1 MESITAAR
9 NISGL
14 EPMSVLHGIA
24 PLCVPMSVSGD
35 FADEVGNRA
44 VPRIVSLWERLGLF
58 YMLEQPQTAP
68 VSNTRVT
75 VNNFTAQMIFRLCSF
90 SHTDRLIERYQPG
103 SVFPENIRRASQE
116 NVRMIRSAEMRRVF
130 RALTENSRYTE
141 EVGRVFRLIFEK
153 ETGGIPLQTV
163 CRALAALLGSSGGG
177 AVFTAQQRRIFERIA
192 AVLGSEYPESPAAV
206 EISRLGSASG
216 FTEEQRARI
225 LSAVGKTGN
234 RPQTD
239 AAQIVVQLAERGKSA
254 VEAAELIRREV
265 RSYGFTE
272 RHYDRESIREMI
284 GAVPGRIAPAGR
296 SAAFIAA
303 DPESA
308 AARNGAARPAGGI
321 YEAAALL
328 YQELSGTGSDDSAG
342 KTDSSTTQQNVEFR
356 RLSGKMTAGISAV
369 FSDILNSAQ
378 YGLNNPRY
386 QVERRIPD
394 RIFRENVLGKAV
406 SANAETGKPGG
417 IGIPGTSEHSEK
429 AKYAGALNPASEIT
443 MKFYADSPAGRLLE
457 QISDGMVNSESRRG
471 ISEYSRQFEI
481 PVSELLAGARLN
493 AGAGIDFGEKQGLS
507 ESGEAHVVPMNNMD
521 APQDVTQTM
530 ALPEPILNNFQ
541 AEETGANSVSL
552 WSSFEKS
559 VEGRLTSLFSE
570 ISRNVNFGG
579 RTIVLSGSDTHSE
592 SMRTVQ
598 NQVCITAPALRRIL
612 SRFSFETD
620 IYSTAQHSN
629 SDTALTSVVNETTE
643 LLRRYSFEENRH
655 QNSPETHIYQD
666 YSFRETSGF
675 SEKNTIHNSST
686 ALTFNNAV
694 QKENEEAPAHSTS
707 KNTNHPTGAVLPP
720 EPQSNAAQREQ
731 LILPERSTS
740 ETANHLTGTLLSPEP
755 QSNAAQREQLILPER
770 STSET
775 ANQLAG
781 AVLPPEP
788 QSNAA
793 QTEQL
798 TIPERSTS
806 ENVNQLTGTVLSPE
820 PQSNAA
826 QREQLILPE
835 RSTSET
841 ANQLTGAV
849 LPPEPQSKAAQ
860 REQLTLPERSISETV
875 NQLTGA
881 VLPPEPQSNA
891 AEPDQL
897 TLPERSISET
907 ANQLAGAVLPPEP
920 QSNAAQREQ
929 LTIQERS
936 TSENANNLTGAVLPP
951 EPQSNAV
958 QREQLILPERST
970 SETANQLTG
979 TVLPPEPQSNAA
991 QREQLILPERSTSE
1005 TANQLTGT
1013 VLPPEPQSN
1022 AAKTE
1027 QLILPER
1034 STSETANHLTGTLLS
1049 PEPQSKA
1056 AQRKQLTLPERST
1069 SETANNLTGAVLPPE
1084 PQSNAAKTELL
1095 TPLAQSETQNN
1106 ERRTAGS
1113 YRDRLDNKT
1122 LSVID
1127 QLIAETRQPV
1137 PVPEIKEAIPEPEP
1151 ELNYISSEKSVES
1164 SDVIRSVNI
1173 VRESIVRHT
1182 ESHMSRLIER
1192 AYRNSLPE
1200 QPEKKPFTFRTA
1212 ENTENMLM
1220 LVPPT
1225 EMDRYRAQQP
1235 YMNSLPPIELKEPQP
1250 AQAPAETS
1258 RTVTTNRQVTV
1269 NTSVDG
1275 GISSLTRDEI
1285 SRLTDKVY
1293 ERIENRLA
1301 RERRRMGL

>member
-740 ETANHLTGTLLSPEP
+740 ETANHLTGT
-755 QSNAAQREQLILPER
+755 
-770 STSET
+770 
-775 ANQLAG
+775 
-781 AVLPPEP
+781 
-788 QSNAA
+788 
-793 QTEQL
+793 
-798 TIPERSTS
+798 
-806 ENVNQLTGTVLSPE
+806 VLS
-820 PQSNAA
+820 
-826 QREQLILPE
+826 
-835 RSTSET
+835 
-841 ANQLTGAV
+841 
-849 LPPEPQSKAAQ
+849 
-860 REQLTLPERSISETV
+860 
-875 NQLTGA
+875 
-881 VLPPEPQSNA
+881 
-891 AEPDQL
+891 
-897 TLPERSISET
+897 
-907 ANQLAGAVLPPEP
+907 
-920 QSNAAQREQ
+920 
-929 LTIQERS
+929 
-936 TSENANNLTGAVLPP
+936 
-951 EPQSNAV
+951 
-958 QREQLILPERST
+958 
-970 SETANQLTG
+970 
-979 TVLPPEPQSNAA
+979 PEPQSNAA

-1151 ELNYISSEKSVES
+1151 ELNYISSEKSVEP

-1212 ENTENMLM
+1212 ENTENMVM

-1250 AQAPAETS
+1250 AQAPAENS

>member
-58 YMLEQPQTAP
+58 YMIEQPQTAP
-68 VSNTRVT
+68 VSNTHVT

-177 AVFTAQQRRIFERIA
+177 AVFTAQQRRIFEHIA

-206 EISRLGSASG
+206 EISRLGAASG
-216 FTEEQRARI
+216 FTEEQRAHI
-225 LSAVGKTGN
+225 LSAVGRTGN

-239 AAQIVVQLAERGKSA
+239 AAQMVVQLAERGKSA
-254 VEAAELIRREV
+254 VEAAELIRSEV

-342 KTDSSTTQQNVEFR
+342 KTDSSTTQRNVEFR

-378 YGLNNPRY
+378 YSLNNPRY
-386 QVERRIPD
+386 QAERKIPE
-394 RIFRENVLGKAV
+394 RIFRENVLGKTV
-406 SANAETGKPGG
+406 SANAETGKPGE

-443 MKFYADSPAGRLLE
+443 MRFYADSPAGRLLE

-481 PVSELLAGARLN
+481 PVSELLTGAQLN

-541 AEETGANSVSL
+541 AEEAGANSVSL

-629 SDTALTSVVNETTE
+629 SDTALTSVVNETAE
-643 LLRRYSFEENRH
+643 LLRRYSFEEDRH

-675 SEKNTIHNSST
+675 SEKNTVHNSST
-686 ALTFNNAV
+686 ALTFNNVV

-707 KNTNHPTGAVLPP
+707 KNTNHPTGAVL
-720 EPQSNAAQREQ
+720 
-731 LILPERSTS
+731 
-740 ETANHLTGTLLSPEP
+740 SPEP
-755 QSNAAQREQLILPER
+755 QSNAAQREQLTLPER
-770 STSET
+770 ST
-775 ANQLAG
+775 
-781 AVLPPEP
+781 
-788 QSNAA
+788 
-793 QTEQL
+793 
-798 TIPERSTS
+798 
-806 ENVNQLTGTVLSPE
+806 
-820 PQSNAA
+820 
-826 QREQLILPE
+826 
-835 RSTSET
+835 
-841 ANQLTGAV
+841 
-849 LPPEPQSKAAQ
+849 
-860 REQLTLPERSISETV
+860 SETV

-881 VLPPEPQSNA
+881 VLPPEPQSN
-891 AEPDQL
+891 
-897 TLPERSISET
+897 
-907 ANQLAGAVLPPEP
+907 V
-920 QSNAAQREQ
+920 AQ
-929 LTIQERS
+929 
-936 TSENANNLTGAVLPP
+936 
-951 EPQSNAV
+951 
-958 QREQLILPERST
+958 
-970 SETANQLTG
+970 
-979 TVLPPEPQSNAA
+979 
-991 QREQLILPERSTSE
+991 
-1005 TANQLTGT
+1005 
-1013 VLPPEPQSN
+1013 
-1022 AAKTE
+1022 
-1027 QLILPER
+1027 
-1034 STSETANHLTGTLLS
+1034 
-1049 PEPQSKA
+1049 
-1056 AQRKQLTLPERST
+1056 
-1069 SETANNLTGAVLPPE
+1069 
-1084 PQSNAAKTELL
+1084 TELL
-1095 TPLAQSETQNN
+1095 TPLAQSETQSK

-1113 YRDRLDNKT
+1113 YRDRLDKET

-1127 QLIAETRQPV
+1127 QLIAESRQSV
-1137 PVPEIKEAIPEPEP
+1137 HAPEVKKAAPEPEP
-1151 ELNYISSEKSVES
+1151 ELNYISSEKSVEP

-1212 ENTENMLM
+1212 ENTENMVM

-1250 AQAPAETS
+1250 AQAPAESS

>member
-541 AEETGANSVSL
+541 AEEAGANSVSL

-629 SDTALTSVVNETTE
+629 SDTALTSVVNETAE
-643 LLRRYSFEENRH
+643 LLRRYSFEEDRH

-675 SEKNTIHNSST
+675 SEKNTVHNSST
-686 ALTFNNAV
+686 ALTFNNVV

-707 KNTNHPTGAVLPP
+707 KNTNHPTGAVL
-720 EPQSNAAQREQ
+720 
-731 LILPERSTS
+731 
-740 ETANHLTGTLLSPEP
+740 SPEP
-755 QSNAAQREQLILPER
+755 QSNAAQREQLTLPER

-775 ANQLAG
+775 
-781 AVLPPEP
+781 V
-788 QSNAA
+788 
-793 QTEQL
+793 
-798 TIPERSTS
+798 
-806 ENVNQLTGTVLSPE
+806 
-820 PQSNAA
+820 
-826 QREQLILPE
+826 
-835 RSTSET
+835 
-841 ANQLTGAV
+841 NQLTGAV
-849 LPPEPQSKAAQ
+849 LPPEPQSNAA
-860 REQLTLPERSISETV
+860 EPDQLTLPERSTSETV

-907 ANQLAGAVLPPEP
+907 ANHLTGAVLPPEP

-929 LTIQERS
+929 LTLPERS
-936 TSENANNLTGAVLPP
+936 TSETVNQLTGAVLPP
-951 EPQSNAV
+951 EPQSNAA
-958 QREQLILPERST
+958 EPDQLTLPERST
-970 SETANQLTG
+970 SETVNQLTG
-979 TVLPPEPQSNAA
+979 AVLPPEPQSNAA
-991 QREQLILPERSTSE
+991 
-1005 TANQLTGT
+1005 
-1013 VLPPEPQSN
+1013 EPD
-1022 AAKTE
+1022 
-1027 QLILPER
+1027 
-1034 STSETANHLTGTLLS
+1034 
-1049 PEPQSKA
+1049 
-1056 AQRKQLTLPERST
+1056 QLTLPERSI

-1084 PQSNAAKTELL
+1084 PQSNAAQREQLTLPERSISETANQLTGAVLSPEPQSNAAQREQLILPERSISETANHLTGAVLSPEPQSNAARTELL

-1151 ELNYISSEKSVES
+1151 ELNYISSEKSVEP

-1212 ENTENMLM
+1212 ENTENMVM

-1250 AQAPAETS
+1250 AQAPAENS

>member
-1 MESITAAR
+1 MENITAAR

-58 YMLEQPQTAP
+58 YMIEQPQTAP
-68 VSNTRVT
+68 VSNTHVT

-541 AEETGANSVSL
+541 AEEAGANSVSL

-629 SDTALTSVVNETTE
+629 SDTALTSVVNETAE
-643 LLRRYSFEENRH
+643 LLRRYSFEEDRH

-675 SEKNTIHNSST
+675 SEKNTVHNSST
-686 ALTFNNAV
+686 ALTFNNVV

-707 KNTNHPTGAVLPP
+707 KNTNHPTGAVL
-720 EPQSNAAQREQ
+720 
-731 LILPERSTS
+731 
-740 ETANHLTGTLLSPEP
+740 SPEP
-755 QSNAAQREQLILPER
+755 QSNAAQREQLTLPER

-775 ANQLAG
+775 
-781 AVLPPEP
+781 
-788 QSNAA
+788 
-793 QTEQL
+793 
-798 TIPERSTS
+798 
-806 ENVNQLTGTVLSPE
+806 VNQLTGTM
-820 PQSNAA
+820 
-826 QREQLILPE
+826 
-835 RSTSET
+835 
-841 ANQLTGAV
+841 

-860 REQLTLPERSISETV
+860 REQLI
-875 NQLTGA
+875 
-881 VLPPEPQSNA
+881 
-891 AEPDQL
+891 
-897 TLPERSISET
+897 
-907 ANQLAGAVLPPEP
+907 
-920 QSNAAQREQ
+920 
-929 LTIQERS
+929 
-936 TSENANNLTGAVLPP
+936 
-951 EPQSNAV
+951 
-958 QREQLILPERST
+958 
-970 SETANQLTG
+970 
-979 TVLPPEPQSNAA
+979 
-991 QREQLILPERSTSE
+991 
-1005 TANQLTGT
+1005 
-1013 VLPPEPQSN
+1013 
-1022 AAKTE
+1022 
-1027 QLILPER
+1027 
-1034 STSETANHLTGTLLS
+1034 
-1049 PEPQSKA
+1049 
-1056 AQRKQLTLPERST
+1056 LPERST

-1084 PQSNAAKTELL
+1084 PQSNAAQREQLTLPERSISETANQLTGAVLSPEPQSNAAQREQLILPERSISETANHLTGAVLSPEPQSNAARTELL

-1151 ELNYISSEKSVES
+1151 ELNYISSEKSVEP

-1192 AYRNSLPE
+1192 AYRNTLPE

-1212 ENTENMLM
+1212 ENTENMVM
-1220 LVPPT
+1220 LVPPA

-1250 AQAPAETS
+1250 AQAPAENS

>member
-1 MESITAAR
+1 MENITAAR

-58 YMLEQPQTAP
+58 YMIEQPQTAP
-68 VSNTRVT
+68 VSNTHVT

-206 EISRLGSASG
+206 EISRLGAASG
-216 FTEEQRARI
+216 FTEEQRTRI

-239 AAQIVVQLAERGKSA
+239 AAQMVVQLAERGKSA
-254 VEAAELIRREV
+254 AEAAELIRSEV

-296 SAAFIAA
+296 SAAFNAA

-394 RIFRENVLGKAV
+394 RIFRENVLGKVV
-406 SANAETGKPGG
+406 SANAETGKPEG

-493 AGAGIDFGEKQGLS
+493 AGAGIDFGEKRGLS
-507 ESGEAHVVPMNNMD
+507 QSGEARVVPMNNMD

-541 AEETGANSVSL
+541 AEEAGANSVSL

-612 SRFSFETD
+612 SRLSFETN
-620 IYSTAQHSN
+620 IHSTAQHCN
-629 SDTALTSVVNETTE
+629 SDTALTSVVNETAE
-643 LLRRYSFEENRH
+643 LLRRYSFEEDRH

-675 SEKNTIHNSST
+675 SEKNTVHNSST
-686 ALTFNNAV
+686 ALTYNNAV

-707 KNTNHPTGAVLPP
+707 KNTNHPTGAVLSP
-720 EPQSNAAQREQ
+720 EPQSKAAQREQ

-849 LPPEPQSKAAQ
+849 LPPEPQSNAAQ
-860 REQLTLPERSISETV
+860 REQLTLPERSTSETV
-875 NQLTGA
+875 NQLTG
-881 VLPPEPQSNA
+881 
-891 AEPDQL
+891 
-897 TLPERSISET
+897 
-907 ANQLAGAVLPPEP
+907 
-920 QSNAAQREQ
+920 
-929 LTIQERS
+929 
-936 TSENANNLTGAVLPP
+936 
-951 EPQSNAV
+951 
-958 QREQLILPERST
+958 
-970 SETANQLTG
+970 
-979 TVLPPEPQSNAA
+979 TVLSAEPQSNAA

-1005 TANQLTGT
+1005 TANQLTGA
-1013 VLPPEPQSN
+1013 VLPPEPQSNAAQREQLTLPERSTSETANHLTGAVFPPELQSN

-1034 STSETANHLTGTLLS
+1034 SISETANHLTG
-1049 PEPQSKA
+1049 
-1056 AQRKQLTLPERST
+1056 
-1069 SETANNLTGAVLPPE
+1069 AVLSPE
-1084 PQSNAAKTELL
+1084 PQSNAARTELL

-1151 ELNYISSEKSVES
+1151 ELNYISSEKSVEP

-1192 AYRNSLPE
+1192 AYRNTLPE
-1200 QPEKKPFTFRTA
+1200 QPEKKPFKFRTA
-1212 ENTENMLM
+1212 ENTENMVM

-1250 AQAPAETS
+1250 AQAPAENS
-1258 RTVTTNRQVTV
+1258 RTVTTNRQITV

>member
-342 KTDSSTTQQNVEFR
+342 KTDSSTTQRNVEFR

-378 YGLNNPRY
+378 YSLNNPRY
-386 QVERRIPD
+386 QAERRIPE

-443 MKFYADSPAGRLLE
+443 MRFYADSPAGRLLE

-471 ISEYSRQFEI
+471 ISEYSRQFGI

-507 ESGEAHVVPMNNMD
+507 ESGEARVVPMNNMD
-521 APQDVTQTM
+521 ASQDVTQTM
-530 ALPEPILNNFQ
+530 ALPEPIMNNFQ
-541 AEETGANSVSL
+541 AEEAGANSVSL

-629 SDTALTSVVNETTE
+629 SDTALTSVVNETAE
-643 LLRRYSFEENRH
+643 LLRRYSFEEDRH

-675 SEKNTIHNSST
+675 SEKNTVHNSST

-707 KNTNHPTGAVLPP
+707 KNTNHPTGAVLSSEPQSNAAQREQLILPERSTSETVNQLTGTVLPP
-720 EPQSNAAQREQ
+720 EPQSNAVQREQ

-755 QSNAAQREQLILPER
+755 QSNAAEPDQLKHPER

-781 AVLPPEP
+781 AVLPPE
-788 QSNAA
+788 S
-793 QTEQL
+793 
-798 TIPERSTS
+798 
-806 ENVNQLTGTVLSPE
+806 
-820 PQSNAA
+820 QSNAA

-841 ANQLTGAV
+841 V
-849 LPPEPQSKAAQ
+849 
-860 REQLTLPERSISETV
+860 
-875 NQLTGA
+875 
-881 VLPPEPQSNA
+881 
-891 AEPDQL
+891 
-897 TLPERSISET
+897 
-907 ANQLAGAVLPPEP
+907 
-920 QSNAAQREQ
+920 
-929 LTIQERS
+929 
-936 TSENANNLTGAVLPP
+936 
-951 EPQSNAV
+951 
-958 QREQLILPERST
+958 
-970 SETANQLTG
+970 NQLTG
-979 TVLPPEPQSNAA
+979 TVLPPEPQSNAV
-991 QREQLILPERSTSE
+991 QR
-1005 TANQLTGT
+1005 
-1013 VLPPEPQSN
+1013 
-1022 AAKTE
+1022 E

-1056 AQRKQLTLPERST
+1056 AQREQLILPERST
-1069 SETANNLTGAVLPPE
+1069 SETANHLTGTLLSPEPQSKAAQREQLILPERSTSETANHLTGAVLPPE
-1084 PQSNAAKTELL
+1084 PQSDAAQTELL

-1127 QLIAETRQPV
+1127 QLIAETRQPI

-1151 ELNYISSEKSVES
+1151 ELNYISSEKSVEP

-1192 AYRNSLPE
+1192 AYRNTLPE

-1212 ENTENMLM
+1212 ENTENMVM

-1250 AQAPAETS
+1250 AQAPAENS

>member
-192 AVLGSEYPESPAAV
+192 AVLGSEYPETPAAV
-206 EISRLGSASG
+206 EISRLGAASG

-239 AAQIVVQLAERGKSA
+239 AAQMVVQLAERGKSA
-254 VEAAELIRREV
+254 VEAAELIRSEV

-296 SAAFIAA
+296 SAAFLAA

-342 KTDSSTTQQNVEFR
+342 KTDSSTTQRNVEFR

-378 YGLNNPRY
+378 YSLNNPRY
-386 QVERRIPD
+386 QAERRIPE

-406 SANAETGKPGG
+406 SANAETGKPGR

-443 MKFYADSPAGRLLE
+443 MRFYADSPAGRLLE

-493 AGAGIDFGEKQGLS
+493 AGAGIDFGEKRGLS
-507 ESGEAHVVPMNNMD
+507 QSGEARVVPMNNTD

-530 ALPEPILNNFQ
+530 AFPEPILNNFQ

-570 ISRNVNFGG
+570 VSRNVNFGG
-579 RTIVLSGSDTHSE
+579 RTIVLSGSNTHSE

-629 SDTALTSVVNETTE
+629 SDTALTSVVNETAE
-643 LLRRYSFEENRH
+643 LLRRYSFEEDRH

-675 SEKNTIHNSST
+675 SEKNTVHNSST

-707 KNTNHPTGAVLPP
+707 KNTNHPTGAVLSS

-740 ETANHLTGTLLSPEP
+740 ET
-755 QSNAAQREQLILPER
+755 
-770 STSET
+770 
-775 ANQLAG
+775 
-781 AVLPPEP
+781 
-788 QSNAA
+788 
-793 QTEQL
+793 
-798 TIPERSTS
+798 
-806 ENVNQLTGTVLSPE
+806 VNQLTGT
-820 PQSNAA
+820 
-826 QREQLILPE
+826 
-835 RSTSET
+835 
-841 ANQLTGAV
+841 
-849 LPPEPQSKAAQ
+849 
-860 REQLTLPERSISETV
+860 
-875 NQLTGA
+875 
-881 VLPPEPQSNA
+881 
-891 AEPDQL
+891 
-897 TLPERSISET
+897 
-907 ANQLAGAVLPPEP
+907 
-920 QSNAAQREQ
+920 
-929 LTIQERS
+929 
-936 TSENANNLTGAVLPP
+936 VLPP

-970 SETANQLTG
+970 SETANHLTG
-979 TVLPPEPQSNAA
+979 AVFPPE
-991 QREQLILPERSTSE
+991 L
-1005 TANQLTGT
+1005 
-1013 VLPPEPQSN
+1013 QSN

-1034 STSETANHLTGTLLS
+1034 SISETANHLTG
-1049 PEPQSKA
+1049 
-1056 AQRKQLTLPERST
+1056 
-1069 SETANNLTGAVLPPE
+1069 AVLSPE
-1084 PQSNAAKTELL
+1084 PQSNAARTELL

-1151 ELNYISSEKSVES
+1151 ELNYISSEKSVEP

-1192 AYRNSLPE
+1192 AYRNTLPE
-1200 QPEKKPFTFRTA
+1200 QPEKKPFTFQTA
-1212 ENTENMLM
+1212 ENTENMVM

-1250 AQAPAETS
+1250 AQAPAENS

-1275 GISSLTRDEI
+1275 GINSLTRDEI

>member
-24 PLCVPMSVSGD
+24 PLCVPMSVSED

-342 KTDSSTTQQNVEFR
+342 KTDSSTTQRNVEFR

-378 YGLNNPRY
+378 YSLNNPRY
-386 QVERRIPD
+386 QAERRIPE

-443 MKFYADSPAGRLLE
+443 MRFYADSPAGRLLE

-471 ISEYSRQFEI
+471 ISEYSRQFGI

-507 ESGEAHVVPMNNMD
+507 ESGEARVVPMNNMD
-521 APQDVTQTM
+521 ASQDVTQTM
-530 ALPEPILNNFQ
+530 ALPEPIMNNFQ
-541 AEETGANSVSL
+541 AEEAGANSVSL

-629 SDTALTSVVNETTE
+629 SDTALTSVVNETAE
-643 LLRRYSFEENRH
+643 LLRRYSFEEDRH

-675 SEKNTIHNSST
+675 SEKNTVHNSST

-707 KNTNHPTGAVLPP
+707 KNTNHPTGAVLSS

-740 ETANHLTGTLLSPEP
+740 ET
-755 QSNAAQREQLILPER
+755 
-770 STSET
+770 
-775 ANQLAG
+775 
-781 AVLPPEP
+781 
-788 QSNAA
+788 
-793 QTEQL
+793 
-798 TIPERSTS
+798 
-806 ENVNQLTGTVLSPE
+806 VNQLTGT
-820 PQSNAA
+820 
-826 QREQLILPE
+826 
-835 RSTSET
+835 
-841 ANQLTGAV
+841 
-849 LPPEPQSKAAQ
+849 
-860 REQLTLPERSISETV
+860 
-875 NQLTGA
+875 
-881 VLPPEPQSNA
+881 
-891 AEPDQL
+891 
-897 TLPERSISET
+897 
-907 ANQLAGAVLPPEP
+907 
-920 QSNAAQREQ
+920 
-929 LTIQERS
+929 
-936 TSENANNLTGAVLPP
+936 VLPP

-970 SETANQLTG
+970 SETANQHTG
-979 TVLPPEPQSNAA
+979 AV
-991 QREQLILPERSTSE
+991 
-1005 TANQLTGT
+1005 
-1013 VLPPEPQSN
+1013 
-1022 AAKTE
+1022 
-1027 QLILPER
+1027 
-1034 STSETANHLTGTLLS
+1034 LS

-1056 AQRKQLTLPERST
+1056 AQRDQLILPERSI
-1069 SETANNLTGAVLPPE
+1069 SETANQLTGAVLPPE
-1084 PQSNAAKTELL
+1084 PQSNAAQTELL
-1095 TPLAQSETQNN
+1095 TPLAQSETKNN

-1151 ELNYISSEKSVES
+1151 ELNYISSEKSVEP

-1192 AYRNSLPE
+1192 AYRNTLPE

-1212 ENTENMLM
+1212 ENTENMVM

-1250 AQAPAETS
+1250 AQAPAENS
-1258 RTVTTNRQVTV
+1258 RTVTTNRQITV

-1285 SRLTDKVY
+1285 SRMTDKVY

>member
-116 NVRMIRSAEMRRVF
+116 NVRMIRSAEMRRIF

-206 EISRLGSASG
+206 EISRLGAASG

-254 VEAAELIRREV
+254 VEAAELIRSEV

-284 GAVPGRIAPAGR
+284 GAVPGRIVPAGR
-296 SAAFIAA
+296 TSAFIAA

-328 YQELSGTGSDDSAG
+328 YQELSGAGSDDSAG
-342 KTDSSTTQQNVEFR
+342 KTDSSTTQRNVEFR

-378 YGLNNPRY
+378 YSLNNPRY
-386 QVERRIPD
+386 QAERRIPD

-406 SANAETGKPGG
+406 SANAETGKPEG

-507 ESGEAHVVPMNNMD
+507 QSGEARVVPMNNMD

-530 ALPEPILNNFQ
+530 ALPEPIMNNFQ
-541 AEETGANSVSL
+541 AEEAGANSVSL

-620 IYSTAQHSN
+620 IYSTAQHCN
-629 SDTALTSVVNETTE
+629 SDTALTSVVNETAE
-643 LLRRYSFEENRH
+643 LLRRYSFEEDRH

-675 SEKNTIHNSST
+675 SEKNTVHNSST

-694 QKENEEAPAHSTS
+694 QKENEAAPAHSTS
-707 KNTNHPTGAVLPP
+707 ETANQLTGAV
-720 EPQSNAAQREQ
+720 
-731 LILPERSTS
+731 
-740 ETANHLTGTLLSPEP
+740 LSPEP
-755 QSNAAQREQLILPER
+755 QSNAAQTEQLILPER
-770 STSET
+770 SISET
-775 ANQLAG
+775 ANQLTG
-781 AVLPPEP
+781 TVLPPEP

-806 ENVNQLTGTVLSPE
+806 ETVNQLTGTVLSPE
-820 PQSNAA
+820 PQSNSA

-849 LPPEPQSKAAQ
+849 LPPEPQS
-860 REQLTLPERSISETV
+860 
-875 NQLTGA
+875 
-881 VLPPEPQSNA
+881 
-891 AEPDQL
+891 
-897 TLPERSISET
+897 
-907 ANQLAGAVLPPEP
+907 
-920 QSNAAQREQ
+920 NAAQ
-929 LTIQERS
+929 
-936 TSENANNLTGAVLPP
+936 
-951 EPQSNAV
+951 
-958 QREQLILPERST
+958 
-970 SETANQLTG
+970 
-979 TVLPPEPQSNAA
+979 
-991 QREQLILPERSTSE
+991 
-1005 TANQLTGT
+1005 
-1013 VLPPEPQSN
+1013 
-1022 AAKTE
+1022 
-1027 QLILPER
+1027 
-1034 STSETANHLTGTLLS
+1034 
-1049 PEPQSKA
+1049 
-1056 AQRKQLTLPERST
+1056 
-1069 SETANNLTGAVLPPE
+1069 
-1084 PQSNAAKTELL
+1084 TELL
-1095 TPLAQSETQNN
+1095 TPLAQSETKNN

-1151 ELNYISSEKSVES
+1151 ELNYISSEKSVEP

-1192 AYRNSLPE
+1192 AYRNTLPE
-1200 QPEKKPFTFRTA
+1200 QPEKKPFKFRTA
-1212 ENTENMLM
+1212 ENTENMVM

-1250 AQAPAETS
+1250 AQAPAENS
-1258 RTVTTNRQVTV
+1258 RTVTTNRQITV

>member
-192 AVLGSEYPESPAAV
+192 AVLGNEYPESPAAV
-206 EISRLGSASG
+206 EISRLGAASG

-239 AAQIVVQLAERGKSA
+239 AAHMVVQLAERGKSA
-254 VEAAELIRREV
+254 VEAAELIRSEV

-378 YGLNNPRY
+378 YSLNNPRY
-386 QVERRIPD
+386 QAERRIPE

-406 SANAETGKPGG
+406 SANAETGKPGR

-443 MKFYADSPAGRLLE
+443 MRFYADSPAGRLLE

-507 ESGEAHVVPMNNMD
+507 QSGEARVVPMNNMD

-530 ALPEPILNNFQ
+530 ALPEPIMNNFQ
-541 AEETGANSVSL
+541 AEEAGANSVSL

-579 RTIVLSGSDTHSE
+579 RTAVLSGSDTHSE

-629 SDTALTSVVNETTE
+629 SDTALTSVVNETAE
-643 LLRRYSFEENRH
+643 LLRRYSFEEDRH

-675 SEKNTIHNSST
+675 SEKNTVHNSST

-720 EPQSNAAQREQ
+720 EPQSNAVQREQ
-731 LILPERSTS
+731 LTLPEPSTS
-740 ETANHLTGTLLSPEP
+740 ETANQFTGTVLPPEP
-755 QSNAAQREQLILPER
+755 QSNAAQTEQLTLPER

-775 ANQLAG
+775 ANQLTG
-781 AVLPPEP
+781 AVLSPEPQSNAAQTEQLTIPERFTSETANQLTGSVLSPEPQSNAAQTEQLILPERSISETANQLTGTVLPPEP

-806 ENVNQLTGTVLSPE
+806 ETVNQLTGTVLSPE
-820 PQSNAA
+820 PQSNSA

-835 RSTSET
+835 RS
-841 ANQLTGAV
+841 
-849 LPPEPQSKAAQ
+849 
-860 REQLTLPERSISETV
+860 I
-875 NQLTGA
+875 
-881 VLPPEPQSNA
+881 
-891 AEPDQL
+891 
-897 TLPERSISET
+897 
-907 ANQLAGAVLPPEP
+907 
-920 QSNAAQREQ
+920 
-929 LTIQERS
+929 
-936 TSENANNLTGAVLPP
+936 
-951 EPQSNAV
+951 
-958 QREQLILPERST
+958 
-970 SETANQLTG
+970 
-979 TVLPPEPQSNAA
+979 
-991 QREQLILPERSTSE
+991 
-1005 TANQLTGT
+1005 
-1013 VLPPEPQSN
+1013 
-1022 AAKTE
+1022 
-1027 QLILPER
+1027 
-1034 STSETANHLTGTLLS
+1034 SETANHLTGTLLS

-1056 AQRKQLTLPERST
+1056 AQREQLILPERST
-1069 SETANNLTGAVLPPE
+1069 SETANHLTGAVLPPE
-1084 PQSNAAKTELL
+1084 PQSDAAQTELL

-1127 QLIAETRQPV
+1127 QLIAETRQPI

-1151 ELNYISSEKSVES
+1151 ELNYISSEKSVEP

-1192 AYRNSLPE
+1192 AYRNTLPE

-1212 ENTENMLM
+1212 ENTENMVM

-1250 AQAPAETS
+1250 AQAPAENS

-1293 ERIENRLA
+1293 ERIETRLA

>member
-116 NVRMIRSAEMRRVF
+116 NVRMIRSAEMRRIF

-296 SAAFIAA
+296 SVAFIAA

-378 YGLNNPRY
+378 YSLNNPRY
-386 QVERRIPD
+386 QAERRIPD

-406 SANAETGKPGG
+406 FANAETGKPGG

-443 MKFYADSPAGRLLE
+443 MRFYADSPAGRLLE

-507 ESGEAHVVPMNNMD
+507 QSGEARVVPMNNMD

-541 AEETGANSVSL
+541 AEESGANSVSL

-579 RTIVLSGSDTHSE
+579 RTVVLSGSDTHSE

-612 SRFSFETD
+612 SRLSFETD
-620 IYSTAQHSN
+620 IYSTMQHSN
-629 SDTALTSVVNETTE
+629 SDTALTSVVNETAE
-643 LLRRYSFEENRH
+643 LLRRYSFEEDRH

-675 SEKNTIHNSST
+675 SEKNTVHNSST

-731 LILPERSTS
+731 LTLPERSTSETANQLTGVVLSPEPQSNAAQREQLTLPERSIS

-755 QSNAAQREQLILPER
+755 QSNAAQREQL
-770 STSET
+770 
-775 ANQLAG
+775 
-781 AVLPPEP
+781 
-788 QSNAA
+788 
-793 QTEQL
+793 
-798 TIPERSTS
+798 
-806 ENVNQLTGTVLSPE
+806 
-820 PQSNAA
+820 
-826 QREQLILPE
+826 
-835 RSTSET
+835 
-841 ANQLTGAV
+841 
-849 LPPEPQSKAAQ
+849 
-860 REQLTLPERSISETV
+860 TLP
-875 NQLTGA
+875 
-881 VLPPEPQSNA
+881 
-891 AEPDQL
+891 D
-897 TLPERSISET
+897 RSISET
-907 ANQLAGAVLPPEP
+907 ANHLTGAVLPPEP

-929 LTIQERS
+929 LTI
-936 TSENANNLTGAVLPP
+936 P
-951 EPQSNAV
+951 EP
-958 QREQLILPERST
+958 ST
-970 SETANQLTG
+970 SETVNQPTG

-991 QREQLILPERSTSE
+991 R
-1005 TANQLTGT
+1005 
-1013 VLPPEPQSN
+1013 
-1022 AAKTE
+1022 
-1027 QLILPER
+1027 
-1034 STSETANHLTGTLLS
+1034 
-1049 PEPQSKA
+1049 
-1056 AQRKQLTLPERST
+1056 
-1069 SETANNLTGAVLPPE
+1069 
-1084 PQSNAAKTELL
+1084 TELL

-1151 ELNYISSEKSVES
+1151 ELNYISSEKSVEP

-1212 ENTENMLM
+1212 ENTENMVM

-1250 AQAPAETS
+1250 AQAPAESS

>member
-192 AVLGSEYPESPAAV
+192 AVLGSEYPETPAAV
-206 EISRLGSASG
+206 EISRLGAASG

-239 AAQIVVQLAERGKSA
+239 AAQMVVQLAERGKSA
-254 VEAAELIRREV
+254 VEAAELIRSEV

-272 RHYDRESIREMI
+272 RHYDRESIREMV
-284 GAVPGRIAPAGR
+284 GAVPGRIAPVGR
-296 SAAFIAA
+296 SAAFLAA

-342 KTDSSTTQQNVEFR
+342 KTDSSTTQRNVEFR

-378 YGLNNPRY
+378 YSLNNPRY
-386 QVERRIPD
+386 QAERKIPE
-394 RIFRENVLGKAV
+394 RIFRENVLGKTV
-406 SANAETGKPGG
+406 SANAETGKPGE

-443 MKFYADSPAGRLLE
+443 MRFYADSPAGRLLE

-493 AGAGIDFGEKQGLS
+493 AGAGIDFGEKRGLS
-507 ESGEAHVVPMNNMD
+507 QSGEARVVPMNNMD

-541 AEETGANSVSL
+541 AEEAGANSVSL

-612 SRFSFETD
+612 SRLSFETN
-620 IYSTAQHSN
+620 IHSTAQHCN
-629 SDTALTSVVNETTE
+629 SDTALTSVVNETAE
-643 LLRRYSFEENRH
+643 LLRRYSFEEDRH

-675 SEKNTIHNSST
+675 SEKNTVHNSST
-686 ALTFNNAV
+686 ALTYNNAV

-707 KNTNHPTGAVLPP
+707 KNTNHPTGAVLSP
-720 EPQSNAAQREQ
+720 EPQSKAAQREQ

-775 ANQLAG
+775 ANH
-781 AVLPPEP
+781 
-788 QSNAA
+788 
-793 QTEQL
+793 
-798 TIPERSTS
+798 
-806 ENVNQLTGTVLSPE
+806 LTGT
-820 PQSNAA
+820 
-826 QREQLILPE
+826 
-835 RSTSET
+835 
-841 ANQLTGAV
+841 
-849 LPPEPQSKAAQ
+849 
-860 REQLTLPERSISETV
+860 
-875 NQLTGA
+875 

-958 QREQLILPERST
+958 QREQLILPEHST
-970 SETANQLTG
+970 SETANHLTG
-979 TVLPPEPQSNAA
+979 AVLPPEPQSNAA
-991 QREQLILPERSTSE
+991 QREQLTLLERSTSE
-1005 TANQLTGT
+1005 TANQ
-1013 VLPPEPQSN
+1013 
-1022 AAKTE
+1022 
-1027 QLILPER
+1027 
-1034 STSETANHLTGTLLS
+1034 
-1049 PEPQSKA
+1049 
-1056 AQRKQLTLPERST
+1056 
-1069 SETANNLTGAVLPPE
+1069 LTGAVLPPE
-1084 PQSNAAKTELL
+1084 PQSNAAQRERLTILERSTSETANHPTGAVLPPEPQSNVAQTELL
-1095 TPLAQSETQNN
+1095 TPLAQSETQSK

-1113 YRDRLDNKT
+1113 YRDRLDKET

-1127 QLIAETRQPV
+1127 QLIAESRQSV
-1137 PVPEIKEAIPEPEP
+1137 HAPEVKKAAPEPEP
-1151 ELNYISSEKSVES
+1151 ELNYISSEKSVEP

-1212 ENTENMLM
+1212 ENTENMVM

-1250 AQAPAETS
+1250 AQAPAESS

>member
-116 NVRMIRSAEMRRVF
+116 NVRMIHSAEMRRIF

-206 EISRLGSASG
+206 EISRLGAASG
-216 FTEEQRARI
+216 FTEEQRAHI
-225 LSAVGKTGN
+225 LSAVGRTGN

-239 AAQIVVQLAERGKSA
+239 AAQMVVQLAERGKSA
-254 VEAAELIRREV
+254 VEAAELIRSEV

-303 DPESA
+303 DPEST

-328 YQELSGTGSDDSAG
+328 YQELSGTGSDESAG
-342 KTDSSTTQQNVEFR
+342 KTDSSTTQRNVEFR

-378 YGLNNPRY
+378 YSLNNPRY
-386 QVERRIPD
+386 QAERRIPD

-406 SANAETGKPGG
+406 SAKAETGKPGG
-417 IGIPGTSEHSEK
+417 IGIPGTAEHSEK

-443 MKFYADSPAGRLLE
+443 MRFYADSTAGRLLE

-507 ESGEAHVVPMNNMD
+507 ESGEARVVPMNNMD

-530 ALPEPILNNFQ
+530 ALPEPILNNFQQ

-579 RTIVLSGSDTHSE
+579 RTVVLSGSDTHSE

-629 SDTALTSVVNETTE
+629 SDTALTSVVNETAE
-643 LLRRYSFEENRH
+643 LLRRYSFEEDRH

-675 SEKNTIHNSST
+675 SEKNTVHNSST

-694 QKENEEAPAHSTS
+694 QKENEAAPAHSTS

-720 EPQSNAAQREQ
+720 EPQSNAAQTEQ
-731 LILPERSTS
+731 LILPERS
-740 ETANHLTGTLLSPEP
+740 
-755 QSNAAQREQLILPER
+755 I
-770 STSET
+770 
-775 ANQLAG
+775 
-781 AVLPPEP
+781 
-788 QSNAA
+788 
-793 QTEQL
+793 
-798 TIPERSTS
+798 
-806 ENVNQLTGTVLSPE
+806 
-820 PQSNAA
+820 
-826 QREQLILPE
+826 
-835 RSTSET
+835 
-841 ANQLTGAV
+841 
-849 LPPEPQSKAAQ
+849 
-860 REQLTLPERSISETV
+860 
-875 NQLTGA
+875 
-881 VLPPEPQSNA
+881 
-891 AEPDQL
+891 
-897 TLPERSISET
+897 
-907 ANQLAGAVLPPEP
+907 
-920 QSNAAQREQ
+920 
-929 LTIQERS
+929 
-936 TSENANNLTGAVLPP
+936 
-951 EPQSNAV
+951 
-958 QREQLILPERST
+958 

-991 QREQLILPERSTSE
+991 QREH
-1005 TANQLTGT
+1005 LTIQE
-1013 VLPPEPQSN
+1013 L
-1022 AAKTE
+1022 
-1027 QLILPER
+1027 
-1034 STSETANHLTGTLLS
+1034 STSETANH
-1049 PEPQSKA
+1049 
-1056 AQRKQLTLPERST
+1056 
-1069 SETANNLTGAVLPPE
+1069 LTGAVLPPE
-1084 PQSNAAKTELL
+1084 PQSDAAQTELL

-1127 QLIAETRQPV
+1127 QLIAETRQPI

-1151 ELNYISSEKSVES
+1151 ELNYISSEKSVEP

-1192 AYRNSLPE
+1192 AYRNTLPE

-1212 ENTENMLM
+1212 ENTENMVM
-1220 LVPPT
+1220 LVPPA

-1250 AQAPAETS
+1250 AQAPAENS

>member
-192 AVLGSEYPESPAAV
+192 AVLGSEYPETPAAV
-206 EISRLGSASG
+206 EISRLGAASG

-239 AAQIVVQLAERGKSA
+239 AAQMVVQLAERGKSA
-254 VEAAELIRREV
+254 VEAAELIRSEV

-296 SAAFIAA
+296 SAAFLAA

-342 KTDSSTTQQNVEFR
+342 KTDSSTTQRNVEFR

-378 YGLNNPRY
+378 YSLNNPRY
-386 QVERRIPD
+386 QAERRIPE

-406 SANAETGKPGG
+406 SANAETGKPGR

-443 MKFYADSPAGRLLE
+443 MRFYADSPAGRLLE

-493 AGAGIDFGEKQGLS
+493 AGAGIDFGEKRGLS
-507 ESGEAHVVPMNNMD
+507 QSGEARVVPMNNTD

-530 ALPEPILNNFQ
+530 AFPEPILNNFQ

-570 ISRNVNFGG
+570 VSRNVNFGG
-579 RTIVLSGSDTHSE
+579 RTIVLSGSNTHSE

-629 SDTALTSVVNETTE
+629 SDTALTSVVNETAE
-643 LLRRYSFEENRH
+643 LLRRYSFEEDRH

-675 SEKNTIHNSST
+675 SEKNTVHNSST

-707 KNTNHPTGAVLPP
+707 KNTNHPTGAVLSS

-731 LILPERSTS
+731 LILPERST
-740 ETANHLTGTLLSPEP
+740 
-755 QSNAAQREQLILPER
+755 
-770 STSET
+770 
-775 ANQLAG
+775 
-781 AVLPPEP
+781 
-788 QSNAA
+788 
-793 QTEQL
+793 
-798 TIPERSTS
+798 
-806 ENVNQLTGTVLSPE
+806 
-820 PQSNAA
+820 
-826 QREQLILPE
+826 
-835 RSTSET
+835 
-841 ANQLTGAV
+841 
-849 LPPEPQSKAAQ
+849 
-860 REQLTLPERSISETV
+860 SETV

-897 TLPERSISET
+897 TLPERSTSET
-907 ANQLAGAVLPPEP
+907 VNQLTGTVLSPEP

-929 LTIQERS
+929 L
-936 TSENANNLTGAVLPP
+936 
-951 EPQSNAV
+951 
-958 QREQLILPERST
+958 ILPERSI
-970 SETANQLTG
+970 SETVNQFTG
-979 TVLPPEPQSNAA
+979 ALLSPEPQSNAA

-1013 VLPPEPQSN
+1013 VLLPEPQSNAAQTEQLTIPERSTSETANHLTGAVLSSEPQSNAAQREQLILPERSTSETVNQLTGTVLPPEPQSN
-1022 AAKTE
+1022 AVQRE

-1034 STSETANHLTGTLLS
+1034 STSETANHLTGAVFP
-1049 PEPQSKA
+1049 PELQSNA
-1056 AQRKQLTLPERST
+1056 AKTEQLILPERSI
-1069 SETANNLTGAVLPPE
+1069 SETANHLTGAVLSPE
-1084 PQSNAAKTELL
+1084 PQSNAARTELL

-1151 ELNYISSEKSVES
+1151 ELNYISSEKSVEP

-1212 ENTENMLM
+1212 ENTENMVM

-1250 AQAPAETS
+1250 AQAPAESS

>member
-206 EISRLGSASG
+206 EISRLGAASG

-239 AAQIVVQLAERGKSA
+239 AAQMVVQLAERGKSA

-272 RHYDRESIREMI
+272 RHYDRESFREMI

-296 SAAFIAA
+296 TAAFIAA
-303 DPESA
+303 DPEST

-342 KTDSSTTQQNVEFR
+342 KTDSSTTQRNVEFR

-378 YGLNNPRY
+378 YSLNNPRY
-386 QVERRIPD
+386 QAERRIPE
-394 RIFRENVLGKAV
+394 RIFRENVLGKTV
-406 SANAETGKPGG
+406 SAKAETGKPGG
-417 IGIPGTSEHSEK
+417 IGIPGTAEHSEK
-429 AKYAGALNPASEIT
+429 AKYAGALNPASGIT

-507 ESGEAHVVPMNNMD
+507 QSGEARVAPMNNTD

-541 AEETGANSVSL
+541 QAEEAGANSVSL

-570 ISRNVNFGG
+570 ISRNVNTGG
-579 RTIVLSGSDTHSE
+579 RTAVLSESDTHPE

-629 SDTALTSVVNETTE
+629 SDTALTSVVNETAE
-643 LLRRYSFEENRH
+643 LLRRYSFEENLH

-675 SEKNTIHNSST
+675 SEKNTVYNSST

-694 QKENEEAPAHSTS
+694 QKENEEAPAHPTS
-707 KNTNHPTGAVLPP
+707 KNTNHPTGTVLPP

-731 LILPERSTS
+731 LTIQERSISETANHLTGTVLTPEPQSNVAKTEQLILPERSISEHANNLTGTVLPPEPQSKAAQRKQLTLPERSTS
-740 ETANHLTGTLLSPEP
+740 EPANHLTGTLLSPEP
-755 QSNAAQREQLILPER
+755 QSNAAQTEQLTLPER
-770 STSET
+770 SISET
-775 ANQLAG
+775 ANQLTG
-781 AVLPPEP
+781 A
-788 QSNAA
+788 
-793 QTEQL
+793 
-798 TIPERSTS
+798 
-806 ENVNQLTGTVLSPE
+806 VLSPE

-835 RSTSET
+835 RS
-841 ANQLTGAV
+841 
-849 LPPEPQSKAAQ
+849 
-860 REQLTLPERSISETV
+860 I
-875 NQLTGA
+875 
-881 VLPPEPQSNA
+881 
-891 AEPDQL
+891 
-897 TLPERSISET
+897 
-907 ANQLAGAVLPPEP
+907 
-920 QSNAAQREQ
+920 
-929 LTIQERS
+929 
-936 TSENANNLTGAVLPP
+936 
-951 EPQSNAV
+951 
-958 QREQLILPERST
+958 
-970 SETANQLTG
+970 
-979 TVLPPEPQSNAA
+979 
-991 QREQLILPERSTSE
+991 
-1005 TANQLTGT
+1005 
-1013 VLPPEPQSN
+1013 
-1022 AAKTE
+1022 
-1027 QLILPER
+1027 
-1034 STSETANHLTGTLLS
+1034 SETANHLTG
-1049 PEPQSKA
+1049 
-1056 AQRKQLTLPERST
+1056 
-1069 SETANNLTGAVLPPE
+1069 AVLSPE
-1084 PQSNAAKTELL
+1084 PQSNAARTELL

-1151 ELNYISSEKSVES
+1151 ELNYISSEKSVEP

-1212 ENTENMLM
+1212 ENTENMVM

-1250 AQAPAETS
+1250 AQAPAESS

>member
-24 PLCVPMSVSGD
+24 PLCVPMSVSED

-386 QVERRIPD
+386 QAERRIPD

-443 MKFYADSPAGRLLE
+443 MRFYADSPAGRLLE

-507 ESGEAHVVPMNNMD
+507 QSGEARVVPMNNMD

-559 VEGRLTSLFSE
+559 FEGRLTSLFSE
-570 ISRNVNFGG
+570 VSRNVNFGG
-579 RTIVLSGSDTHSE
+579 RTVVLSGSDTHSE

-731 LILPERSTS
+731 LTLPERSTS
-740 ETANHLTGTLLSPEP
+740 ETVNQLTGTVLPPEP
-755 QSNAAQREQLILPER
+755 QSNAAQREQL
-770 STSET
+770 
-775 ANQLAG
+775 
-781 AVLPPEP
+781 
-788 QSNAA
+788 
-793 QTEQL
+793 

-806 ENVNQLTGTVLSPE
+806 GTVNQFTGTVLSPE

-826 QREQLILPE
+826 QRE
-835 RSTSET
+835 
-841 ANQLTGAV
+841 
-849 LPPEPQSKAAQ
+849 
-860 REQLTLPERSISETV
+860 
-875 NQLTGA
+875 
-881 VLPPEPQSNA
+881 
-891 AEPDQL
+891 QL

-970 SETANQLTG
+970 SETVNQLTG
-979 TVLPPEPQSNAA
+979 TVLPPEPQSNAV
-991 QREQLILPERSTSE
+991 QR
-1005 TANQLTGT
+1005 
-1013 VLPPEPQSN
+1013 
-1022 AAKTE
+1022 E

-1034 STSETANHLTGTLLS
+1034 STSETANHLTGAVFP
-1049 PEPQSKA
+1049 PELQSNA
-1056 AQRKQLTLPERST
+1056 AKTEQLILPERSI
-1069 SETANNLTGAVLPPE
+1069 SETANHLTGAVLSPE
-1084 PQSNAAKTELL
+1084 PQSNAARTELL

-1151 ELNYISSEKSVES
+1151 ELNYISSEKSVEP

-1192 AYRNSLPE
+1192 AYRNTLPE
-1200 QPEKKPFTFRTA
+1200 QPEKKPFKFRTA
-1212 ENTENMLM
+1212 ENTENMVM

-1250 AQAPAETS
+1250 AQAPAENS
-1258 RTVTTNRQVTV
+1258 RTVTTNRQITV

>member
-130 RALTENSRYTE
+130 RALMENSRYTE

-192 AVLGSEYPESPAAV
+192 AVLGSEYPESPVAV
-206 EISRLGSASG
+206 EISRLGAASG

-225 LSAVGKTGN
+225 LSAVGRTGN

-239 AAQIVVQLAERGKSA
+239 AAQMVVQLAERGKSA
-254 VEAAELIRREV
+254 VEAAELIRSEV

-272 RHYDRESIREMI
+272 RHYDRESIREMV

-303 DPESA
+303 DPEST

-342 KTDSSTTQQNVEFR
+342 KTDSSTTQRNVEFR

-378 YGLNNPRY
+378 YSLNNPRY
-386 QVERRIPD
+386 QAERRIPD

-457 QISDGMVNSESRRG
+457 QISDVMVNSESRRG

-507 ESGEAHVVPMNNMD
+507 ESGEARVVPMNNMD

-530 ALPEPILNNFQ
+530 ALPKPILNNLQ
-541 AEETGANSVSL
+541 AEEAGANSVSL

-579 RTIVLSGSDTHSE
+579 RTVVLSGSDTHSE

-629 SDTALTSVVNETTE
+629 SDTALTSVVNETAE
-643 LLRRYSFEENRH
+643 LLRRYSFEENLH
-655 QNSPETHIYQD
+655 QNSLETHNYQD
-666 YSFRETSGF
+666 YSLRETSGF
-675 SEKNTIHNSST
+675 SEKNTVHNSST

-720 EPQSNAAQREQ
+720 EPQSKAAQREQ
-731 LILPERSTS
+731 LI
-740 ETANHLTGTLLSPEP
+740 
-755 QSNAAQREQLILPER
+755 
-770 STSET
+770 
-775 ANQLAG
+775 
-781 AVLPPEP
+781 
-788 QSNAA
+788 
-793 QTEQL
+793 
-798 TIPERSTS
+798 
-806 ENVNQLTGTVLSPE
+806 
-820 PQSNAA
+820 
-826 QREQLILPE
+826 
-835 RSTSET
+835 
-841 ANQLTGAV
+841 
-849 LPPEPQSKAAQ
+849 
-860 REQLTLPERSISETV
+860 
-875 NQLTGA
+875 
-881 VLPPEPQSNA
+881 
-891 AEPDQL
+891 
-897 TLPERSISET
+897 
-907 ANQLAGAVLPPEP
+907 
-920 QSNAAQREQ
+920 
-929 LTIQERS
+929 
-936 TSENANNLTGAVLPP
+936 
-951 EPQSNAV
+951 
-958 QREQLILPERST
+958 
-970 SETANQLTG
+970 
-979 TVLPPEPQSNAA
+979 
-991 QREQLILPERSTSE
+991 
-1005 TANQLTGT
+1005 
-1013 VLPPEPQSN
+1013 
-1022 AAKTE
+1022 
-1027 QLILPER
+1027 
-1034 STSETANHLTGTLLS
+1034 
-1049 PEPQSKA
+1049 
-1056 AQRKQLTLPERST
+1056 LPERST

-1084 PQSNAAKTELL
+1084 PQSNAAQREQLTLPERSISETANQLTGAVLSPEPQSNAAQREQLILPERSISETANHLTGAVLSPEPQSNAARTELL

-1151 ELNYISSEKSVES
+1151 ELNYISSEKSVEP

-1212 ENTENMLM
+1212 ENTENMVM
-1220 LVPPT
+1220 LVPPA

-1258 RTVTTNRQVTV
+1258 RTVTTNRQITV

>member
-192 AVLGSEYPESPAAV
+192 AVLGSEYPETPAAV
-206 EISRLGSASG
+206 EISRLGAASG

-239 AAQIVVQLAERGKSA
+239 AAQMVVQLAERGKSA
-254 VEAAELIRREV
+254 VEAAELIRSEV

-296 SAAFIAA
+296 TAAFIAA

-342 KTDSSTTQQNVEFR
+342 KTDSSTTQRNVEFR

-378 YGLNNPRY
+378 YSLNNPRY
-386 QVERRIPD
+386 QAERRIPD

-429 AKYAGALNPASEIT
+429 AKYAGVLNPASEIT
-443 MKFYADSPAGRLLE
+443 MRFYADSPAGRLLE

-471 ISEYSRQFEI
+471 ISEYSRQLEF

-507 ESGEAHVVPMNNMD
+507 QSGEARVVPMNNMD

-530 ALPEPILNNFQ
+530 ALPESILNNFQ

-629 SDTALTSVVNETTE
+629 SDTALTSVVNETAE
-643 LLRRYSFEENRH
+643 LLRRYSFEEDRH

-675 SEKNTIHNSST
+675 SEKNTVHNSST

-731 LILPERSTS
+731 LTLPERSTSETANQLTGVVLSPEPQSNAAQREQLTLPERSIS

-755 QSNAAQREQLILPER
+755 QSNAAQREQL
-770 STSET
+770 
-775 ANQLAG
+775 
-781 AVLPPEP
+781 
-788 QSNAA
+788 
-793 QTEQL
+793 
-798 TIPERSTS
+798 
-806 ENVNQLTGTVLSPE
+806 
-820 PQSNAA
+820 
-826 QREQLILPE
+826 
-835 RSTSET
+835 
-841 ANQLTGAV
+841 
-849 LPPEPQSKAAQ
+849 
-860 REQLTLPERSISETV
+860 TLPDRSISETV
-875 NQLTGA
+875 
-881 VLPPEPQSNA
+881 
-891 AEPDQL
+891 
-897 TLPERSISET
+897 
-907 ANQLAGAVLPPEP
+907 
-920 QSNAAQREQ
+920 
-929 LTIQERS
+929 
-936 TSENANNLTGAVLPP
+936 
-951 EPQSNAV
+951 
-958 QREQLILPERST
+958 
-970 SETANQLTG
+970 NQLTG

-991 QREQLILPERSTSE
+991 QTEQLILPERSISETANHLTGAVLSPEPQSNAAEPDQLILPERSTSE
-1005 TANQLTGT
+1005 TANHLTGA
-1013 VLPPEPQSN
+1013 VLSPEPQSN

-1034 STSETANHLTGTLLS
+1034 STSETVNQLTGAVLS
-1049 PEPQSKA
+1049 PEPQSNA
-1056 AQRKQLTLPERST
+1056 AKTEQLTLPERST
-1069 SETANNLTGAVLPPE
+1069 SETANHLTGAVFSPE
-1084 PQSNAAKTELL
+1084 LQSNASQTELL

-1127 QLIAETRQPV
+1127 QLIAETRQPI

-1151 ELNYISSEKSVES
+1151 ELNYISSEKSVEP

-1192 AYRNSLPE
+1192 AYRNTLPE

-1212 ENTENMLM
+1212 ENTENMVM

-1250 AQAPAETS
+1250 AQAPAENS
-1258 RTVTTNRQVTV
+1258 RTVTTNRQITV

-1293 ERIENRLA
+1293 ERIETRLA

>member
-177 AVFTAQQRRIFERIA
+177 AVFTTQQRRIFERIA

-206 EISRLGSASG
+206 EISRLGAASG

-239 AAQIVVQLAERGKSA
+239 AAQMVVQLAERGKSA
-254 VEAAELIRREV
+254 VESAELIRSEV

-296 SAAFIAA
+296 TAAFIAA

-342 KTDSSTTQQNVEFR
+342 KTDSSTTQRNVEFR

-378 YGLNNPRY
+378 YSLNNPRY
-386 QVERRIPD
+386 QAERRIPD

-443 MKFYADSPAGRLLE
+443 MRFYADSPAGRLLE

-507 ESGEAHVVPMNNMD
+507 QSGEARVVPMNNMD

-530 ALPEPILNNFQ
+530 ALPEPIMNNFQ
-541 AEETGANSVSL
+541 AEEAGENSVSL

-612 SRFSFETD
+612 SRLSFETN
-620 IYSTAQHSN
+620 IHSTAQHCN
-629 SDTALTSVVNETTE
+629 SDTALTSVVNETAE

-731 LILPERSTS
+731 LTLPERSTS
-740 ETANHLTGTLLSPEP
+740 ETVNQLTGTVLPPEP
-755 QSNAAQREQLILPER
+755 QSNAAQREQLTLPER
-770 STSET
+770 SISET
-775 ANQLAG
+775 
-781 AVLPPEP
+781 
-788 QSNAA
+788 
-793 QTEQL
+793 
-798 TIPERSTS
+798 
-806 ENVNQLTGTVLSPE
+806 VNQLTGT
-820 PQSNAA
+820 
-826 QREQLILPE
+826 
-835 RSTSET
+835 
-841 ANQLTGAV
+841 V

-970 SETANQLTG
+970 SETVNQLTGAVLSPEPQSKAAQRDQLILPERSKSETANQLTG

-991 QREQLILPERSTSE
+991 QREHLTIQELSTSE
-1005 TANQLTGT
+1005 TANHLTGA
-1013 VLPPEPQSN
+1013 VLSPEPQSN
-1022 AAKTE
+1022 AAE
-1027 QLILPER
+1027 PDQLILPER
-1034 STSETANHLTGTLLS
+1034 STSETANHLTG
-1049 PEPQSKA
+1049 
-1056 AQRKQLTLPERST
+1056 
-1069 SETANNLTGAVLPPE
+1069 AVLPPE
-1084 PQSNAAKTELL
+1084 PQSDAAQTELL

-1127 QLIAETRQPV
+1127 QLIAETRQPI

-1151 ELNYISSEKSVES
+1151 ELNYISSEKSVEP

-1192 AYRNSLPE
+1192 AYRNTLPE

-1212 ENTENMLM
+1212 ENTENMVM
-1220 LVPPT
+1220 LVPPA

-1250 AQAPAETS
+1250 AQAPAENS

>member
-192 AVLGSEYPESPAAV
+192 AVLGSEYPETPAAV
-206 EISRLGSASG
+206 EISRLGAASG

-239 AAQIVVQLAERGKSA
+239 AAQMVVQLAERGKSA
-254 VEAAELIRREV
+254 VEAAELIRSEV

-296 SAAFIAA
+296 SAAFLAA

-342 KTDSSTTQQNVEFR
+342 KTDSSTTQRNVEFR

-378 YGLNNPRY
+378 YSLNNPRY
-386 QVERRIPD
+386 QAERRIPD

-406 SANAETGKPGG
+406 SANAETGKPEG

-443 MKFYADSPAGRLLE
+443 MRFYADSPAGRLLE

-541 AEETGANSVSL
+541 AEEAGANSVSL

-629 SDTALTSVVNETTE
+629 SDTALTSVVNETAE
-643 LLRRYSFEENRH
+643 LLRRYSFEEDRH

-675 SEKNTIHNSST
+675 SEKNTVHNSST
-686 ALTFNNAV
+686 ALTFNNVV

-707 KNTNHPTGAVLPP
+707 KNTNHPTGAVL
-720 EPQSNAAQREQ
+720 
-731 LILPERSTS
+731 
-740 ETANHLTGTLLSPEP
+740 SPEP
-755 QSNAAQREQLILPER
+755 QSNAAQREQLTLPER
-770 STSET
+770 ST
-775 ANQLAG
+775 
-781 AVLPPEP
+781 
-788 QSNAA
+788 
-793 QTEQL
+793 
-798 TIPERSTS
+798 
-806 ENVNQLTGTVLSPE
+806 
-820 PQSNAA
+820 
-826 QREQLILPE
+826 
-835 RSTSET
+835 
-841 ANQLTGAV
+841 
-849 LPPEPQSKAAQ
+849 
-860 REQLTLPERSISETV
+860 SETV

-897 TLPERSISET
+897 TLPERSTSET
-907 ANQLAGAVLPPEP
+907 VNQLAGAVLPPEP

-929 LTIQERS
+929 LILPERPI
-936 TSENANNLTGAVLPP
+936 SETVNQLTGAVLPP
-951 EPQSNAV
+951 EPQSNAA
-958 QREQLILPERST
+958 QTEQLILPERSI

-991 QREQLILPERSTSE
+991 QTEQLTIPERSISE
-1005 TANQLTGT
+1005 TVNQFTGA
-1013 VLPPEPQSN
+1013 LLSPEPQSN
-1022 AAKTE
+1022 AA
-1027 QLILPER
+1027 
-1034 STSETANHLTGTLLS
+1034 
-1049 PEPQSKA
+1049 
-1056 AQRKQLTLPERST
+1056 QRDQLTLPERST
-1069 SETANNLTGAVLPPE
+1069 SETVNQLTGAVLPPE
-1084 PQSNAAKTELL
+1084 PQSNAAQREQLTLPERSTSETVNQFTGTVLSPEPQSNAARTELL

-1151 ELNYISSEKSVES
+1151 ELNYISSEKSVEP

-1212 ENTENMLM
+1212 ENTENMVM

-1250 AQAPAETS
+1250 AQAPAENS

>member
-1 MESITAAR
+1 MENITAAR

-58 YMLEQPQTAP
+58 YMIEQPQTAP
-68 VSNTRVT
+68 VSNTHVT

-116 NVRMIRSAEMRRVF
+116 NVRMIRSAEMRSVF
-130 RALTENSRYTE
+130 RAFTENSRYTE

-192 AVLGSEYPESPAAV
+192 AVLGSEYPESPVAV
-206 EISRLGSASG
+206 EISRLGAASG

>member
-58 YMLEQPQTAP
+58 YMIEQPQTAP
-68 VSNTRVT
+68 VSNTHVT

-239 AAQIVVQLAERGKSA
+239 AAKMVVQLAERGKSA
-254 VEAAELIRREV
+254 VEAAELIRSEV

-272 RHYDRESIREMI
+272 RHYDRESFREMI

-296 SAAFIAA
+296 TAAFIAA
-303 DPESA
+303 DPEST

-342 KTDSSTTQQNVEFR
+342 KTDSSTTQRNVEFR

-378 YGLNNPRY
+378 YSLNNPRY
-386 QVERRIPD
+386 QAERRIPD

-406 SANAETGKPGG
+406 SANAETGKPEG

-443 MKFYADSPAGRLLE
+443 MRFYADSPAGRLLE

-507 ESGEAHVVPMNNMD
+507 QSGEARVAPMNNTD

-541 AEETGANSVSL
+541 QAEEAGANSVSL

-570 ISRNVNFGG
+570 ISRNVNTGG
-579 RTIVLSGSDTHSE
+579 RTAVLSESDTHPE

-629 SDTALTSVVNETTE
+629 SDTALTSVVNETAE
-643 LLRRYSFEENRH
+643 LLRRYSFEENLH

-675 SEKNTIHNSST
+675 SEKNTVYNSST

-694 QKENEEAPAHSTS
+694 QKENEEAPAHPTS
-707 KNTNHPTGAVLPP
+707 KNTNHPTGTVLPP

-731 LILPERSTS
+731 LTIQERSISETANHLTGTVLTPEPQSNVAKTEQLILPERSISEHANNLTGTVLPPEPQSKAAQRKQLTLPERSTS
-740 ETANHLTGTLLSPEP
+740 EPANHLTGTLLSPEP
-755 QSNAAQREQLILPER
+755 QSNAAQ
-770 STSET
+770 
-775 ANQLAG
+775 
-781 AVLPPEP
+781 
-788 QSNAA
+788 
-793 QTEQL
+793 TE
-798 TIPERSTS
+798 
-806 ENVNQLTGTVLSPE
+806 
-820 PQSNAA
+820 
-826 QREQLILPE
+826 
-835 RSTSET
+835 
-841 ANQLTGAV
+841 
-849 LPPEPQSKAAQ
+849 
-860 REQLTLPERSISETV
+860 
-875 NQLTGA
+875 
-881 VLPPEPQSNA
+881 
-891 AEPDQL
+891 QL

-907 ANQLAGAVLPPEP
+907 ANQLAGAVLPPE
-920 QSNAAQREQ
+920 
-929 LTIQERS
+929 L
-936 TSENANNLTGAVLPP
+936 
-951 EPQSNAV
+951 
-958 QREQLILPERST
+958 
-970 SETANQLTG
+970 
-979 TVLPPEPQSNAA
+979 
-991 QREQLILPERSTSE
+991 
-1005 TANQLTGT
+1005 
-1013 VLPPEPQSN
+1013 QSN

-1034 STSETANHLTGTLLS
+1034 SISETANHLTG
-1049 PEPQSKA
+1049 
-1056 AQRKQLTLPERST
+1056 
-1069 SETANNLTGAVLPPE
+1069 AVLSPE
-1084 PQSNAAKTELL
+1084 PQSNAARTELL

-1151 ELNYISSEKSVES
+1151 ELNYISSEKSVEP

-1212 ENTENMLM
+1212 ENTENMVM

-1250 AQAPAETS
+1250 AQAPAENS

>member
-192 AVLGSEYPESPAAV
+192 AVLGSEYPETPAAV
-206 EISRLGSASG
+206 EISRLGAASG

-239 AAQIVVQLAERGKSA
+239 AAQMVVQLAERGKSA
-254 VEAAELIRREV
+254 VEAAELIRSEV

-296 SAAFIAA
+296 SAAFLAA

-342 KTDSSTTQQNVEFR
+342 KTDSSTTQRNVEFR

-378 YGLNNPRY
+378 YSLNNPRY
-386 QVERRIPD
+386 QAERRIPE

-406 SANAETGKPGG
+406 SANAETGKPGR

-443 MKFYADSPAGRLLE
+443 MRFYADSPAGRLLE

-507 ESGEAHVVPMNNMD
+507 QSGEARVVPMNNMD

-530 ALPEPILNNFQ
+530 ALPEPIMNNFQ
-541 AEETGANSVSL
+541 AEEAGANSVSL

-579 RTIVLSGSDTHSE
+579 RTAVLSGSDTHSE

-629 SDTALTSVVNETTE
+629 SDTALTSVVNETAE
-643 LLRRYSFEENRH
+643 LLRRYSFEEDRH

-675 SEKNTIHNSST
+675 SEKNTVHNSST
-686 ALTFNNAV
+686 ALTFNNVV

-707 KNTNHPTGAVLPP
+707 KNTNHPTGAVL
-720 EPQSNAAQREQ
+720 
-731 LILPERSTS
+731 
-740 ETANHLTGTLLSPEP
+740 SPEP
-755 QSNAAQREQLILPER
+755 QSNAAQREQLTLPER
-770 STSET
+770 ST
-775 ANQLAG
+775 
-781 AVLPPEP
+781 
-788 QSNAA
+788 
-793 QTEQL
+793 
-798 TIPERSTS
+798 
-806 ENVNQLTGTVLSPE
+806 
-820 PQSNAA
+820 
-826 QREQLILPE
+826 
-835 RSTSET
+835 
-841 ANQLTGAV
+841 
-849 LPPEPQSKAAQ
+849 
-860 REQLTLPERSISETV
+860 SETV

-897 TLPERSISET
+897 TLPERSTSET
-907 ANQLAGAVLPPEP
+907 VNQLAGAVLPPEP

-929 LTIQERS
+929 LILPERPI
-936 TSENANNLTGAVLPP
+936 SETVNQLTGAVLPP
-951 EPQSNAV
+951 EPQSNAA
-958 QREQLILPERST
+958 QTEQLILPERSI

-991 QREQLILPERSTSE
+991 QTEQLTIPERSISE
-1005 TANQLTGT
+1005 TVNQFTGA
-1013 VLPPEPQSN
+1013 LLSPEPQSN
-1022 AAKTE
+1022 AA
-1027 QLILPER
+1027 
-1034 STSETANHLTGTLLS
+1034 
-1049 PEPQSKA
+1049 
-1056 AQRKQLTLPERST
+1056 QRDQLTLPERST
-1069 SETANNLTGAVLPPE
+1069 SETVNQLTGAVLPPE
-1084 PQSNAAKTELL
+1084 PQSNAAQREQLTLPERSTSETVNQFTGTVLSPEPQSNAARTELL

-1151 ELNYISSEKSVES
+1151 ELNYISSEKSVEP

-1212 ENTENMLM
+1212 ENTENMVM

-1250 AQAPAETS
+1250 AQAPAENS

>member
-192 AVLGSEYPESPAAV
+192 AVLGSEYPETPAAV
-206 EISRLGSASG
+206 EISRLGAASG

-239 AAQIVVQLAERGKSA
+239 AAQMVVQLAERGKSA
-254 VEAAELIRREV
+254 VEAAELIRSEV

-296 SAAFIAA
+296 SAAFLAA

-342 KTDSSTTQQNVEFR
+342 KTDSSTTQRNVEFR

-378 YGLNNPRY
+378 YSLNNPRY
-386 QVERRIPD
+386 QAERRIPD

-443 MKFYADSPAGRLLE
+443 MRFYADSPAGRLLE

-471 ISEYSRQFEI
+471 ISEYSRQFGI

-507 ESGEAHVVPMNNMD
+507 ESGEARVVPMNNMD
-521 APQDVTQTM
+521 ASQDVTQTM
-530 ALPEPILNNFQ
+530 ALPEPIMNNFQ
-541 AEETGANSVSL
+541 AEEAGANSVSL

-629 SDTALTSVVNETTE
+629 SDTALTSVVNETAE
-643 LLRRYSFEENRH
+643 LLRRYSFEEDRH

-675 SEKNTIHNSST
+675 SEKNTVHNSST

-707 KNTNHPTGAVLPP
+707 KNTNHPTGAVL
-720 EPQSNAAQREQ
+720 S
-731 LILPERSTS
+731 
-740 ETANHLTGTLLSPEP
+740 
-755 QSNAAQREQLILPER
+755 
-770 STSET
+770 
-775 ANQLAG
+775 
-781 AVLPPEP
+781 
-788 QSNAA
+788 
-793 QTEQL
+793 
-798 TIPERSTS
+798 
-806 ENVNQLTGTVLSPE
+806 
-820 PQSNAA
+820 
-826 QREQLILPE
+826 
-835 RSTSET
+835 
-841 ANQLTGAV
+841 
-849 LPPEPQSKAAQ
+849 
-860 REQLTLPERSISETV
+860 
-875 NQLTGA
+875 
-881 VLPPEPQSNA
+881 
-891 AEPDQL
+891 
-897 TLPERSISET
+897 
-907 ANQLAGAVLPPEP
+907 
-920 QSNAAQREQ
+920 
-929 LTIQERS
+929 
-936 TSENANNLTGAVLPP
+936 P

-958 QREQLILPERST
+958 QREQLTLPERST

-991 QREQLILPERSTSE
+991 QREQLTIQERSTSE
-1005 TANQLTGT
+1005 TANHLTGT

-1027 QLILPER
+1027 QLTLPERSISETANQLTGVVLPPEPQSNAAQREQLTIPERSTSETANQLTGAVLTPEPQSNAAQREQLILPER
-1034 STSETANHLTGTLLS
+1034 STSETANHLTGAVLP
-1049 PEPQSKA
+1049 PEPQSNAAQMERLTIPEHSTSETANHPTGAVLPPEPQSNA
-1056 AQRKQLTLPERST
+1056 AQREQLTIPERST
-1069 SETANNLTGAVLPPE
+1069 SETANHPTGAVLPPESQSNTAQREQLTIPEHSTSETANHLTGAVLPPE
-1084 PQSNAAKTELL
+1084 PQSNAAQREQLTLLERSTSETANQLTGAVLPPEPQSNAAQRERLTILERSTSETANHPTGAVLPPEPQSNVAQTELL
-1095 TPLAQSETQNN
+1095 TPLAQSETQSK

-1113 YRDRLDNKT
+1113 YRDRLDKET

-1127 QLIAETRQPV
+1127 QLIAESRQSV
-1137 PVPEIKEAIPEPEP
+1137 HAPEVKKAAPEPEP
-1151 ELNYISSEKSVES
+1151 ELNYISSEKSVEP

-1212 ENTENMLM
+1212 ENTENMVM

-1250 AQAPAETS
+1250 AQAPAESS

>member
-206 EISRLGSASG
+206 EISRLGAASG

-225 LSAVGKTGN
+225 LSSVGKTGN

-239 AAQIVVQLAERGKSA
+239 AAQMVVQLAERGKSA
-254 VEAAELIRREV
+254 VEAAELIRSEV

-284 GAVPGRIAPAGR
+284 GAVPGRIAPVGR
-296 SAAFIAA
+296 SAAFLAA

-342 KTDSSTTQQNVEFR
+342 KTDSSTTQRNVEFR

-378 YGLNNPRY
+378 YSLNNPRY
-386 QVERRIPD
+386 QAERKIPE

-406 SANAETGKPGG
+406 SANAETGKPGR

-443 MKFYADSPAGRLLE
+443 MRFYADSPAGRLLE

-481 PVSELLAGARLN
+481 PVSELLTGAQLN

-541 AEETGANSVSL
+541 AEEAGANSVSL

-629 SDTALTSVVNETTE
+629 SDTALTSVVNETAE
-643 LLRRYSFEENRH
+643 LLRRYSFEEDRH

-675 SEKNTIHNSST
+675 SEKNTVHNSST

-731 LILPERSTS
+731 LTLPERSTSETANQLTGVVLSPEPQSNAAQREQLTLPERSIS

-755 QSNAAQREQLILPER
+755 QSNAAQREQL
-770 STSET
+770 
-775 ANQLAG
+775 
-781 AVLPPEP
+781 
-788 QSNAA
+788 
-793 QTEQL
+793 
-798 TIPERSTS
+798 
-806 ENVNQLTGTVLSPE
+806 
-820 PQSNAA
+820 
-826 QREQLILPE
+826 
-835 RSTSET
+835 
-841 ANQLTGAV
+841 
-849 LPPEPQSKAAQ
+849 
-860 REQLTLPERSISETV
+860 TLP
-875 NQLTGA
+875 
-881 VLPPEPQSNA
+881 
-891 AEPDQL
+891 D
-897 TLPERSISET
+897 RSISET
-907 ANQLAGAVLPPEP
+907 ANHLTGAVLPPEP

-929 LTIQERS
+929 LTI
-936 TSENANNLTGAVLPP
+936 P
-951 EPQSNAV
+951 EP
-958 QREQLILPERST
+958 ST
-970 SETANQLTG
+970 SETVNQPTG

-1005 TANQLTGT
+1005 TANQLTGV
-1013 VLPPEPQSN
+1013 VLPPEPQSNAAEPDQLTHPERSTSETANQLTGVVLPPESQSN

-1034 STSETANHLTGTLLS
+1034 STSETVN
-1049 PEPQSKA
+1049 Q
-1056 AQRKQLTLPERST
+1056 
-1069 SETANNLTGAVLPPE
+1069 LTGAVLPPE
-1084 PQSNAAKTELL
+1084 PQSNAARTELL

-1151 ELNYISSEKSVES
+1151 ELNYISSEKSVEP

-1212 ENTENMLM
+1212 ENTENMVM

-1250 AQAPAETS
+1250 AQAPAESS

>member
-116 NVRMIRSAEMRRVF
+116 NARMIRSAEMRRVF

-206 EISRLGSASG
+206 EISRLGAASG

-225 LSAVGKTGN
+225 LSSVGKTGN

-239 AAQIVVQLAERGKSA
+239 AAHMVVQLAERGKSA
-254 VEAAELIRREV
+254 VEAAELIRSEV

-541 AEETGANSVSL
+541 AEEAGANSVSL

-579 RTIVLSGSDTHSE
+579 RTIVLSESDTHPE

-720 EPQSNAAQREQ
+720 EPQSNAAQ
-731 LILPERSTS
+731 
-740 ETANHLTGTLLSPEP
+740 
-755 QSNAAQREQLILPER
+755 
-770 STSET
+770 
-775 ANQLAG
+775 
-781 AVLPPEP
+781 
-788 QSNAA
+788 
-793 QTEQL
+793 
-798 TIPERSTS
+798 
-806 ENVNQLTGTVLSPE
+806 
-820 PQSNAA
+820 
-826 QREQLILPE
+826 
-835 RSTSET
+835 
-841 ANQLTGAV
+841 
-849 LPPEPQSKAAQ
+849 
-860 REQLTLPERSISETV
+860 
-875 NQLTGA
+875 
-881 VLPPEPQSNA
+881 
-891 AEPDQL
+891 
-897 TLPERSISET
+897 
-907 ANQLAGAVLPPEP
+907 
-920 QSNAAQREQ
+920 
-929 LTIQERS
+929 
-936 TSENANNLTGAVLPP
+936 
-951 EPQSNAV
+951 
-958 QREQLILPERST
+958 
-970 SETANQLTG
+970 
-979 TVLPPEPQSNAA
+979 
-991 QREQLILPERSTSE
+991 
-1005 TANQLTGT
+1005 
-1013 VLPPEPQSN
+1013 
-1022 AAKTE
+1022 
-1027 QLILPER
+1027 
-1034 STSETANHLTGTLLS
+1034 
-1049 PEPQSKA
+1049 
-1056 AQRKQLTLPERST
+1056 
-1069 SETANNLTGAVLPPE
+1069 
-1084 PQSNAAKTELL
+1084 TELL
-1095 TPLAQSETQNN
+1095 TPLAQSETKNN

-1151 ELNYISSEKSVES
+1151 ELNYISSEKSVEP

-1212 ENTENMLM
+1212 ENTENMVM

-1250 AQAPAETS
+1250 AQAPAESS

>member
-116 NVRMIRSAEMRRVF
+116 NVRMIRSAEMRSVF

-206 EISRLGSASG
+206 EISRLGAASG

-239 AAQIVVQLAERGKSA
+239 AAQMVVQLAERGKSA
-254 VEAAELIRREV
+254 VEAAELIRSEV

-342 KTDSSTTQQNVEFR
+342 KTDSSTTQRNVEFR

-378 YGLNNPRY
+378 YSLNNPRY
-386 QVERRIPD
+386 QAERRIPD

-443 MKFYADSPAGRLLE
+443 MRFYADSPAGRLLE

-481 PVSELLAGARLN
+481 PVSELLAGAQLN

-507 ESGEAHVVPMNNMD
+507 ESGEARVVPMNNMD

-541 AEETGANSVSL
+541 AEEAGANSVSL

-579 RTIVLSGSDTHSE
+579 RTVVLSESDTHPE

-731 LILPERSTS
+731 LTLPERSTS
-740 ETANHLTGTLLSPEP
+740 ETVNQLTGTVLPPEP
-755 QSNAAQREQLILPER
+755 QSNAAQREQLTLPERSISETVNQLTGTVLPPEPQSKAAQTEQLTLPERSISEHANNLTGAVLPPEPQSNAAEPDQLTLPERSTSETVNQFTGTVLPPEPQSNAAEPNQLTLPER

-775 ANQLAG
+775 ANQLTG

-793 QTEQL
+793 QREQL
-798 TIPERSTS
+798 TLPERSTS
-806 ENVNQLTGTVLSPE
+806 ETVNQLTGTVLSAE

-849 LPPEPQSKAAQ
+849 FPPE
-860 REQLTLPERSISETV
+860 L
-875 NQLTGA
+875 
-881 VLPPEPQSNA
+881 
-891 AEPDQL
+891 
-897 TLPERSISET
+897 
-907 ANQLAGAVLPPEP
+907 
-920 QSNAAQREQ
+920 
-929 LTIQERS
+929 
-936 TSENANNLTGAVLPP
+936 
-951 EPQSNAV
+951 
-958 QREQLILPERST
+958 
-970 SETANQLTG
+970 
-979 TVLPPEPQSNAA
+979 
-991 QREQLILPERSTSE
+991 
-1005 TANQLTGT
+1005 
-1013 VLPPEPQSN
+1013 QSN

-1034 STSETANHLTGTLLS
+1034 SISETANHLTG
-1049 PEPQSKA
+1049 
-1056 AQRKQLTLPERST
+1056 
-1069 SETANNLTGAVLPPE
+1069 AVLSPE
-1084 PQSNAAKTELL
+1084 PQSNAARTELL

-1151 ELNYISSEKSVES
+1151 ELNYISSEKSVEP

-1192 AYRNSLPE
+1192 AYRNTLPE
-1200 QPEKKPFTFRTA
+1200 QPEKKPFKFRTA
-1212 ENTENMLM
+1212 ENTENMVM

-1250 AQAPAETS
+1250 AQAPAENS
-1258 RTVTTNRQVTV
+1258 RTVTTNRQITV

>member
-206 EISRLGSASG
+206 EISRLGAASG

-225 LSAVGKTGN
+225 LSSVGKTGN

-239 AAQIVVQLAERGKSA
+239 AAQMVVQLAERGKSA
-254 VEAAELIRREV
+254 VEAAELIRSEV

-284 GAVPGRIAPAGR
+284 GAVPGRIAPVGR
-296 SAAFIAA
+296 SAAFLAA

-342 KTDSSTTQQNVEFR
+342 KTDSSTTQRNVEFR

-378 YGLNNPRY
+378 YSLNNPRY
-386 QVERRIPD
+386 QAERKIPE
-394 RIFRENVLGKAV
+394 RIFRENVLGKTV
-406 SANAETGKPGG
+406 SANAETGKPGE

-443 MKFYADSPAGRLLE
+443 MRFYADSPAGRLLE

-481 PVSELLAGARLN
+481 PVSELLTGAQLN

-541 AEETGANSVSL
+541 AEEAGANSVSL

-629 SDTALTSVVNETTE
+629 SDTALTSVVNETAE
-643 LLRRYSFEENRH
+643 LLRRYSFEEDRH

-675 SEKNTIHNSST
+675 SEKNTVHNSST

-731 LILPERSTS
+731 L
-740 ETANHLTGTLLSPEP
+740 
-755 QSNAAQREQLILPER
+755 
-770 STSET
+770 
-775 ANQLAG
+775 
-781 AVLPPEP
+781 
-788 QSNAA
+788 
-793 QTEQL
+793 
-798 TIPERSTS
+798 
-806 ENVNQLTGTVLSPE
+806 
-820 PQSNAA
+820 
-826 QREQLILPE
+826 
-835 RSTSET
+835 
-841 ANQLTGAV
+841 
-849 LPPEPQSKAAQ
+849 
-860 REQLTLPERSISETV
+860 
-875 NQLTGA
+875 
-881 VLPPEPQSNA
+881 
-891 AEPDQL
+891 

-907 ANQLAGAVLPPEP
+907 ANHLTGAVLSPEP
-920 QSNAAQREQ
+920 QSNAAR
-929 LTIQERS
+929 
-936 TSENANNLTGAVLPP
+936 
-951 EPQSNAV
+951 
-958 QREQLILPERST
+958 
-970 SETANQLTG
+970 
-979 TVLPPEPQSNAA
+979 
-991 QREQLILPERSTSE
+991 
-1005 TANQLTGT
+1005 
-1013 VLPPEPQSN
+1013 
-1022 AAKTE
+1022 
-1027 QLILPER
+1027 
-1034 STSETANHLTGTLLS
+1034 
-1049 PEPQSKA
+1049 
-1056 AQRKQLTLPERST
+1056 
-1069 SETANNLTGAVLPPE
+1069 
-1084 PQSNAAKTELL
+1084 TELL

-1151 ELNYISSEKSVES
+1151 ELNYISSEKSVEP

-1212 ENTENMLM
+1212 ENTENMVM

-1250 AQAPAETS
+1250 AQAPAENS

>member
-192 AVLGSEYPESPAAV
+192 AVLGSEYPETPAAV
-206 EISRLGSASG
+206 EISRLGAASG

-239 AAQIVVQLAERGKSA
+239 AAQMVVQLAERGKSA
-254 VEAAELIRREV
+254 VEAAELIRSEV

-296 SAAFIAA
+296 SAAFLAA

-342 KTDSSTTQQNVEFR
+342 KTDSSTTQRNVEFR

-378 YGLNNPRY
+378 YSLNNPRY
-386 QVERRIPD
+386 QAERRIPE

-406 SANAETGKPGG
+406 SANAETGKPGR

-443 MKFYADSPAGRLLE
+443 MRFYADSPAGRLLE

-493 AGAGIDFGEKQGLS
+493 AGAGIDFGEKRGLS
-507 ESGEAHVVPMNNMD
+507 QSGEARVVPMNNTD

-530 ALPEPILNNFQ
+530 AFPEPILNNFQ

-579 RTIVLSGSDTHSE
+579 RTVVLSGSDTHSK

-629 SDTALTSVVNETTE
+629 SDTTLTSVVSETAE

-675 SEKNTIHNSST
+675 SEKNTVYNSST

-707 KNTNHPTGAVLPP
+707 KNTNHPTGAVLSPEPQSNAVQREQLTLPERSTSETANQLTGTVLPPEPQSNAAQREQLTIQERSTSETANHLTGTVLPPEPQSNAAKTEQLTLPERSISETANQLTGTVLPPEPQSNAAQREQLTIPERSTSETANQLTGAVLTP

-740 ETANHLTGTLLSPEP
+740 ETANHLTG
-755 QSNAAQREQLILPER
+755 
-770 STSET
+770 
-775 ANQLAG
+775 

-793 QTEQL
+793 QMERL
-798 TIPERSTS
+798 TIPEH
-806 ENVNQLTGTVLSPE
+806 
-820 PQSNAA
+820 
-826 QREQLILPE
+826 
-835 RSTSET
+835 STSET
-841 ANQLTGAV
+841 ANHPT
-849 LPPEPQSKAAQ
+849 
-860 REQLTLPERSISETV
+860 
-875 NQLTGA
+875 
-881 VLPPEPQSNA
+881 
-891 AEPDQL
+891 
-897 TLPERSISET
+897 
-907 ANQLAGAVLPPEP
+907 GAVLPPEP

-929 LTIQERS
+929 LTI
-936 TSENANNLTGAVLPP
+936 
-951 EPQSNAV
+951 
-958 QREQLILPERST
+958 PERST
-970 SETANQLTG
+970 SETANHPTGAVLPPESQSNTAQREQLTIPEPSTSETVNQPTG

-1005 TANQLTGT
+1005 TANQLTGV
-1013 VLPPEPQSN
+1013 VLPPEPQSNAAEPDQLTHPERSTSETANQLTGVVLPPESQSN

-1034 STSETANHLTGTLLS
+1034 STSETVN
-1049 PEPQSKA
+1049 Q
-1056 AQRKQLTLPERST
+1056 
-1069 SETANNLTGAVLPPE
+1069 LTGAVLPPE
-1084 PQSNAAKTELL
+1084 PQSNAARTELL

-1151 ELNYISSEKSVES
+1151 ELNYISSEKSVEP

-1192 AYRNSLPE
+1192 AYRNTLPE

-1212 ENTENMLM
+1212 ENTENMVM

-1250 AQAPAETS
+1250 AQAPAENS

-1275 GISSLTRDEI
+1275 GINSLTRDEI

>member
-116 NVRMIRSAEMRRVF
+116 NVRMIRSAEMRRIF

-507 ESGEAHVVPMNNMD
+507 QSGEARVVPMNNMD

-579 RTIVLSGSDTHSE
+579 RTVVLSGSDTHSE

-612 SRFSFETD
+612 SRLSFETD
-620 IYSTAQHSN
+620 IYSTTQHSN
-629 SDTALTSVVNETTE
+629 SDTALTSVVNETAE
-643 LLRRYSFEENRH
+643 LLRRYSFEEDRH

-675 SEKNTIHNSST
+675 SEKNTVHNSST

-707 KNTNHPTGAVLPP
+707 KNTNHPTGAVLSS

-740 ETANHLTGTLLSPEP
+740 ET
-755 QSNAAQREQLILPER
+755 
-770 STSET
+770 
-775 ANQLAG
+775 
-781 AVLPPEP
+781 V
-788 QSNAA
+788 
-793 QTEQL
+793 
-798 TIPERSTS
+798 
-806 ENVNQLTGTVLSPE
+806 
-820 PQSNAA
+820 
-826 QREQLILPE
+826 
-835 RSTSET
+835 
-841 ANQLTGAV
+841 NQLTGAV
-849 LPPEPQSKAAQ
+849 LPPEPQSNAA
-860 REQLTLPERSISETV
+860 EPDQLTLPERSTSETV

-970 SETANQLTG
+970 SETVNQLTGAVLSPEPQSKAAQRDQLILPERSTSETVNQLTG
-979 TVLPPEPQSNAA
+979 TVLPPEPQSNAV
-991 QREQLILPERSTSE
+991 QR
-1005 TANQLTGT
+1005 
-1013 VLPPEPQSN
+1013 
-1022 AAKTE
+1022 E

-1034 STSETANHLTGTLLS
+1034 STSETANHLTGAVFP
-1049 PEPQSKA
+1049 PELQSNA
-1056 AQRKQLTLPERST
+1056 AKTEQLILPERSI
-1069 SETANNLTGAVLPPE
+1069 SETANHLTGAVLSPE
-1084 PQSNAAKTELL
+1084 PQSNAARTELL

-1151 ELNYISSEKSVES
+1151 ELNYISSEKSVEP

-1192 AYRNSLPE
+1192 AYRNTLPE
-1200 QPEKKPFTFRTA
+1200 QPEKKPFKFRTA
-1212 ENTENMLM
+1212 ENTENMVM
-1220 LVPPT
+1220 LVPPA

-1258 RTVTTNRQVTV
+1258 RTVTTNRQITV

>member
-116 NVRMIRSAEMRRVF
+116 NVRMIRSAEMRRIF

-303 DPESA
+303 DPEST

-342 KTDSSTTQQNVEFR
+342 KTDSSTTQRNVEFR

-378 YGLNNPRY
+378 YSLNNPRY
-386 QVERRIPD
+386 QAERRIPD

-457 QISDGMVNSESRRG
+457 QISDVMVNSESRRG

-481 PVSELLAGARLN
+481 PVSELLTGAQLN

-541 AEETGANSVSL
+541 AEEAGANSVSL

-629 SDTALTSVVNETTE
+629 SDTALTSVVNETAE
-643 LLRRYSFEENRH
+643 LLRRYSFEEDRH

-675 SEKNTIHNSST
+675 SEKNTVHNSST
-686 ALTFNNAV
+686 ALTFNNVV

-707 KNTNHPTGAVLPP
+707 KNTNHPTGAVL
-720 EPQSNAAQREQ
+720 
-731 LILPERSTS
+731 
-740 ETANHLTGTLLSPEP
+740 SPEP
-755 QSNAAQREQLILPER
+755 QSNAAQREQLTLPER

-775 ANQLAG
+775 
-781 AVLPPEP
+781 V
-788 QSNAA
+788 
-793 QTEQL
+793 
-798 TIPERSTS
+798 
-806 ENVNQLTGTVLSPE
+806 
-820 PQSNAA
+820 
-826 QREQLILPE
+826 
-835 RSTSET
+835 
-841 ANQLTGAV
+841 NQLTGAV
-849 LPPEPQSKAAQ
+849 LPPEPQSNAA
-860 REQLTLPERSISETV
+860 EPDQLTLPERSTSETV

-958 QREQLILPERST
+958 QREQLILPEHSTSETANHLTGAVLPPEPQSNAAQREQLTLLERST

-979 TVLPPEPQSNAA
+979 AVLPPEPQSNAA

-1005 TANQLTGT
+1005 TANQLTGA

-1022 AAKTE
+1022 AAQRERLT
-1027 QLILPER
+1027 ILER
-1034 STSETANHLTGTLLS
+1034 STSETANH
-1049 PEPQSKA
+1049 P
-1056 AQRKQLTLPERST
+1056 
-1069 SETANNLTGAVLPPE
+1069 TGAVLPPE
-1084 PQSNAAKTELL
+1084 PQSNVAQTELL
-1095 TPLAQSETQNN
+1095 TPLAQSETQSK

-1113 YRDRLDNKT
+1113 YRDRLDKET

-1127 QLIAETRQPV
+1127 QLIAESRQSV
-1137 PVPEIKEAIPEPEP
+1137 HAPEVKKAAPEPEP
-1151 ELNYISSEKSVES
+1151 ELNYISSEKSVEP

-1212 ENTENMLM
+1212 ENTENMVM

-1250 AQAPAETS
+1250 AQAPAESS

>member
-206 EISRLGSASG
+206 EISRLGAASG

-225 LSAVGKTGN
+225 LSSVGKTGN

-239 AAQIVVQLAERGKSA
+239 AAQMVVQLAERGKSA
-254 VEAAELIRREV
+254 VEAAELIRSEV

-272 RHYDRESIREMI
+272 RHYDRESIREMV

-303 DPESA
+303 DPEST

-541 AEETGANSVSL
+541 AEEAGANSVSL

-629 SDTALTSVVNETTE
+629 SDTALTSVVNETAE

-675 SEKNTIHNSST
+675 SEKNTVHNSST

-707 KNTNHPTGAVLPP
+707 KNTNHPTGAVL
-720 EPQSNAAQREQ
+720 
-731 LILPERSTS
+731 
-740 ETANHLTGTLLSPEP
+740 SPEP
-755 QSNAAQREQLILPER
+755 QSNAAQREQLTLPER

-775 ANQLAG
+775 
-781 AVLPPEP
+781 V
-788 QSNAA
+788 
-793 QTEQL
+793 
-798 TIPERSTS
+798 
-806 ENVNQLTGTVLSPE
+806 
-820 PQSNAA
+820 
-826 QREQLILPE
+826 
-835 RSTSET
+835 
-841 ANQLTGAV
+841 NQLTGAV
-849 LPPEPQSKAAQ
+849 LPPEPQSNAA
-860 REQLTLPERSISETV
+860 EPDQLTLPERSTSETV

-970 SETANQLTG
+970 SETVNQLTGAVLSPEPQSKAAQRDQLILPERSISETANQLTG

-991 QREQLILPERSTSE
+991 QREHLTIQELSTSE
-1005 TANQLTGT
+1005 TANHLTGA
-1013 VLPPEPQSN
+1013 VLSPEPQSN
-1022 AAKTE
+1022 AAE
-1027 QLILPER
+1027 PDQLILPER
-1034 STSETANHLTGTLLS
+1034 STSETANHLTG
-1049 PEPQSKA
+1049 
-1056 AQRKQLTLPERST
+1056 
-1069 SETANNLTGAVLPPE
+1069 AVLPPE
-1084 PQSNAAKTELL
+1084 PQSDAAQTELL

-1127 QLIAETRQPV
+1127 QLIAETRQPI

-1151 ELNYISSEKSVES
+1151 ELNYISSEKSVEP

-1192 AYRNSLPE
+1192 AYRNTLPE

-1212 ENTENMLM
+1212 ENTENMVM
-1220 LVPPT
+1220 LVPPA

-1250 AQAPAETS
+1250 AQAPAENS

>member
-1 MESITAAR
+1 VESITAAR

-206 EISRLGSASG
+206 EISRLGAASG

-225 LSAVGKTGN
+225 LSSVGKTGN

-239 AAQIVVQLAERGKSA
+239 AAQMVVQLAERGKSA
-254 VEAAELIRREV
+254 VEAAELIRSEV

-284 GAVPGRIAPAGR
+284 GAVPGRIAPVGR
-296 SAAFIAA
+296 SAAFLAA

-342 KTDSSTTQQNVEFR
+342 KTDSSTTQRNVEFR

-378 YGLNNPRY
+378 YSLNNPRY
-386 QVERRIPD
+386 QAERKIPE
-394 RIFRENVLGKAV
+394 RIFRENVLGKTV
-406 SANAETGKPGG
+406 SANAETGKPGE

-443 MKFYADSPAGRLLE
+443 MRFYADSPAGRLLE

-481 PVSELLAGARLN
+481 PVSELLTGAQLN

-541 AEETGANSVSL
+541 AEEAGANSVSL

-629 SDTALTSVVNETTE
+629 SDTALTSVVNETAE
-643 LLRRYSFEENRH
+643 LLRRYSFEEDRH

-675 SEKNTIHNSST
+675 SEKNTVHNSST
-686 ALTFNNAV
+686 ALTFNNVV

-707 KNTNHPTGAVLPP
+707 KNTNHPTGAVL
-720 EPQSNAAQREQ
+720 
-731 LILPERSTS
+731 
-740 ETANHLTGTLLSPEP
+740 SPEP
-755 QSNAAQREQLILPER
+755 QSNAAQREQLTLPER

-775 ANQLAG
+775 
-781 AVLPPEP
+781 V
-788 QSNAA
+788 
-793 QTEQL
+793 
-798 TIPERSTS
+798 
-806 ENVNQLTGTVLSPE
+806 
-820 PQSNAA
+820 
-826 QREQLILPE
+826 
-835 RSTSET
+835 
-841 ANQLTGAV
+841 NQLTGAV
-849 LPPEPQSKAAQ
+849 LPPEPQSNAA
-860 REQLTLPERSISETV
+860 EPDQLTLPERSTSETV

-958 QREQLILPERST
+958 QREQLILPEHSTSETANHLTGAVLPPEPQSNAAQREQLTLLERST

-979 TVLPPEPQSNAA
+979 AVLPPEPQSNAA

-1005 TANQLTGT
+1005 TANQLTGA

-1022 AAKTE
+1022 AAQRERLT
-1027 QLILPER
+1027 ILER
-1034 STSETANHLTGTLLS
+1034 STSETANH
-1049 PEPQSKA
+1049 P
-1056 AQRKQLTLPERST
+1056 
-1069 SETANNLTGAVLPPE
+1069 TGAVLPPE
-1084 PQSNAAKTELL
+1084 PQSNVAQTELL
-1095 TPLAQSETQNN
+1095 TPLAQSETQSK

-1113 YRDRLDNKT
+1113 YRDRLDKET

-1127 QLIAETRQPV
+1127 QLIAESRQSV
-1137 PVPEIKEAIPEPEP
+1137 HAPEVKKAAPEPEP
-1151 ELNYISSEKSVES
+1151 ELNYISSEKSVEP

-1212 ENTENMLM
+1212 ENTENMVM

-1250 AQAPAETS
+1250 AQAPAESS

>member
-1 MESITAAR
+1 MENITAAR

-116 NVRMIRSAEMRRVF
+116 NVRMIRSAEMRSVF
-130 RALTENSRYTE
+130 RAFTENSRYTE

-192 AVLGSEYPESPAAV
+192 AVLGSEYPESPVAV
-206 EISRLGSASG
+206 EISRLGAASG

-225 LSAVGKTGN
+225 LSAVGRTGN

-239 AAQIVVQLAERGKSA
+239 AAQMVVQLAERGKSA
-254 VEAAELIRREV
+254 VEAAELIRSEV

-272 RHYDRESIREMI
+272 RHYDRESIREMV

-303 DPESA
+303 DPEST

-342 KTDSSTTQQNVEFR
+342 KTDSSTTQRNVEFR

-369 FSDILNSAQ
+369 FSDILKSAQ
-378 YGLNNPRY
+378 YSLNNPRY
-386 QVERRIPD
+386 RAERRIPD

-406 SANAETGKPGG
+406 SANAETGKPGE

-429 AKYAGALNPASEIT
+429 AKYAGTLNPASEIA

-457 QISDGMVNSESRRG
+457 LISDGMANSESRRG

-481 PVSELLAGARLN
+481 PVSELLAGAQLN

-507 ESGEAHVVPMNNMD
+507 ESGEARVVPMNNMD

-541 AEETGANSVSL
+541 AEEAGANSVSL

-579 RTIVLSGSDTHSE
+579 RTVVLSESDTHPE

-620 IYSTAQHSN
+620 IYSTSQHSN

-731 LILPERSTS
+731 L
-740 ETANHLTGTLLSPEP
+740 
-755 QSNAAQREQLILPER
+755 
-770 STSET
+770 
-775 ANQLAG
+775 
-781 AVLPPEP
+781 
-788 QSNAA
+788 
-793 QTEQL
+793 
-798 TIPERSTS
+798 
-806 ENVNQLTGTVLSPE
+806 
-820 PQSNAA
+820 
-826 QREQLILPE
+826 
-835 RSTSET
+835 
-841 ANQLTGAV
+841 
-849 LPPEPQSKAAQ
+849 
-860 REQLTLPERSISETV
+860 TLPERSISETE
-875 NQLTGA
+875 NQL
-881 VLPPEPQSNA
+881 P
-891 AEPDQL
+891 
-897 TLPERSISET
+897 
-907 ANQLAGAVLPPEP
+907 
-920 QSNAAQREQ
+920 
-929 LTIQERS
+929 
-936 TSENANNLTGAVLPP
+936 GAVLPP

-958 QREQLILPERST
+958 
-970 SETANQLTG
+970 
-979 TVLPPEPQSNAA
+979 

-1084 PQSNAAKTELL
+1084 PQSNAAQTELL
-1095 TPLAQSETQNN
+1095 TPLAQSETKNN

-1151 ELNYISSEKSVES
+1151 ELNYISSEKSVEP

-1212 ENTENMLM
+1212 ENTENMVM
-1220 LVPPT
+1220 LVPPA

-1250 AQAPAETS
+1250 AQAPAENS

>member
-206 EISRLGSASG
+206 EISRLGAASG

-225 LSAVGKTGN
+225 LSSVGKTGN

-239 AAQIVVQLAERGKSA
+239 AAQMVVQLAERGKSA
-254 VEAAELIRREV
+254 VEAAELIRSEV

-284 GAVPGRIAPAGR
+284 GAVPGRIAPVGR
-296 SAAFIAA
+296 SAAFLAA

-342 KTDSSTTQQNVEFR
+342 KTDSSTTQRNVEFR

-378 YGLNNPRY
+378 YSLNNPRY
-386 QVERRIPD
+386 QAERKIPE
-394 RIFRENVLGKAV
+394 RIFRENVLGKTV
-406 SANAETGKPGG
+406 SANAETGKPGE

-443 MKFYADSPAGRLLE
+443 MRFYADSPAGRLLE

-481 PVSELLAGARLN
+481 PVSELLTGAQLN

-541 AEETGANSVSL
+541 AEEAGANSVSL

-629 SDTALTSVVNETTE
+629 SDTALTSVVNETAE
-643 LLRRYSFEENRH
+643 LLRRYSFEEDRH

-675 SEKNTIHNSST
+675 SEKNTVHNSST
-686 ALTFNNAV
+686 ALTFNNVV

-707 KNTNHPTGAVLPP
+707 KNTNHPTGAVL
-720 EPQSNAAQREQ
+720 
-731 LILPERSTS
+731 
-740 ETANHLTGTLLSPEP
+740 SPEP
-755 QSNAAQREQLILPER
+755 QSNAAQREQLTLPER

-775 ANQLAG
+775 
-781 AVLPPEP
+781 V
-788 QSNAA
+788 
-793 QTEQL
+793 
-798 TIPERSTS
+798 
-806 ENVNQLTGTVLSPE
+806 
-820 PQSNAA
+820 
-826 QREQLILPE
+826 
-835 RSTSET
+835 
-841 ANQLTGAV
+841 NQLTGAV
-849 LPPEPQSKAAQ
+849 LPPEPQSNAA
-860 REQLTLPERSISETV
+860 EPDQLTLPERSTSETV

-970 SETANQLTG
+970 SETVNQLTGAVLSPEPQSKAAQRDQLILPERSISETANQLTG

-991 QREQLILPERSTSE
+991 QREHLTIQELSTSE
-1005 TANQLTGT
+1005 TANHLTGA
-1013 VLPPEPQSN
+1013 VLSPEPQSN
-1022 AAKTE
+1022 AAE
-1027 QLILPER
+1027 PDQLILPER
-1034 STSETANHLTGTLLS
+1034 STSETANHLTG
-1049 PEPQSKA
+1049 
-1056 AQRKQLTLPERST
+1056 
-1069 SETANNLTGAVLPPE
+1069 AVLPPE
-1084 PQSNAAKTELL
+1084 PQSDAAQTELL

-1127 QLIAETRQPV
+1127 QLIAETRQPI

-1151 ELNYISSEKSVES
+1151 ELNYISSEKSVEP

-1192 AYRNSLPE
+1192 AYRNTLPE

-1212 ENTENMLM
+1212 ENTENMVM
-1220 LVPPT
+1220 LVPPA

-1250 AQAPAETS
+1250 AQAPAENS